1 MCATPLALVHISNLI
16 ENKPF
21 SGNNTFYK
29 QPNKNNKSMK
39 KITFLLSL
47 LLASA
52 GVTASAQDA
61 RSWVKLSADANLAN
75 AVTDLSKLT
84 DGGTYAFYNVNQSK
98 YITIN
103 NFDNLHFGR
112 AASLT
117 TSNAESGLAVFKF
130 HITKDGEK
138 TTYTFETAIGG
149 QYMPA
154 AADNNNKGGATATST
169 PASFVIQNH
178 TTESS
183 NPTVKNDGQ
192 FVIKNESDN
201 LSFDMGGDD
210 TNQFCGWQGKGD
222 NCWYKI
228 VPVEVSTTKAY
239 SVPYVTTDNAGGT
252 VAFMSGRRTLTEGET
267 FATITPE
274 ILPYYY
280 SFSSD
285 QTNYVVSEDNCKFT
299 YKLKKTEDF
308 PVEFSTDN
316 NKVWYTLKTRN
327 SDGNYLVRQADNII
341 RSGGN
346 SGVSKYDATCI
357 TSLDLLDGGLW
368 AFVEDGLA
376 VKLLNKQNGKYL
388 RVNGANNQANFNGNA
403 SKFYIQKITPKGG
416 FTANFSLQYAATSF
430 LGDHSTYNGTPL
442 LATYND
448 AAANVDNGSA
458 FIAEKIDLNSNAN
471 FLALAKDAV
480 TAEITAATANEDSSD
495 ELVSQTADAL
505 STGKTAVASA
515 TSYDAVVAA
524 RAAAF
529 NYPANVDANA
539 YYQIIAPSVV
549 DNGKNNG
556 KGKGYI
562 SSESM
567 VVNKNGVLEAGAK
580 DSRIIRRTKVSDA
593 LVPQMWQLVANADG
607 SYKIKNA
614 NTNCCIG
621 QIVQNATAVQM
632 PISNEGAGNYVITK
646 GKAANKF
653 LLKDGSNLLNAYGGD
668 NNTIIANYND
678 ANDNGSNWVIK
689 KVTTVPVSIT
699 DAKYATVAFPFATKV
714 ATAGVKA
721 YYATGAADGMIT
733 LVEYPEGII
742 PANQGAL
749 LYNEAGATTANLTVE
764 ATDKTVEG
772 NILMPATAKRAGFD
786 ANATYVLAK
795 NAAGEAAFLKNGL
808 AVVPANKAYVATENI
823 PAGSSSNVLNFNFG
837 QVTGINGVVAAD
849 KAGVQYFDLQGRRV
863 LYPAHGIFVTNT
875 GKKVFVK

>member
-1 MCATPLALVHISNLI
+1 
-16 ENKPF
+16 
-21 SGNNTFYK
+21 
-29 QPNKNNKSMK
+29 MK
-39 KITFLLSL
+39 KFTFLLSL
-47 LLASA
+47 LLASS

-61 RSWVKLSADANLAN
+61 RSWVKLSADANLEN

-84 DGGTYAFYNVNQSK
+84 DGGTYAFYSVGQSK
-98 YITIN
+98 YITID

-117 TSNAESGLAVFKF
+117 ASNAESGLAVFKF
-130 HITKDGEK
+130 HITKEGDK

-178 TTESS
+178 TTEA
-183 NPTVKNDGQ
+183 NPTTKTDGQ
-192 FVIKNESDN
+192 FVIKNESGN

-210 TNQFCGWQGKGD
+210 TNQFCGWEGKGA

-228 VPVEVSTTKAY
+228 VPVEISTTKAY
-239 SVPYVTTDNAGGT
+239 SVPYVTTDNAGNT
-252 VAFMSGRRTLTEGET
+252 VTYLSGRKTLTEGET
-267 FATITPE
+267 FATPIV
-274 ILPYYY
+274 PYYY
-280 SFSSD
+280 SISSD
-285 QTNYVVSEDNCKFT
+285 QTNYVVGTDNCKFT
-299 YKLKKTEDF
+299 YKLRKTEEA

-346 SGVSKYDATCI
+346 DGKSKYDATCI
-357 TSLDLLDGGLW
+357 TSLDLLEGGLW
-368 AFVEDGLA
+368 AFVEDGVA

-388 RVNGANNQANFNGNA
+388 RVNGENDQANFNGDA
-403 SKFYIQKITPKGG
+403 SKFYFQKITPKDG
-416 FTANFSLQYAATSF
+416 FTADFSLQYAATSF

-442 LATYND
+442 LATYKN
-448 AAANVDNGSA
+448 AEANVDNGSA
-458 FIAEKIDLNSNAN
+458 FIAKKIDLNSDAD
-471 FLALAKDAV
+471 FLALAKNVV

-539 YYQIIAPSVV
+539 YYQIIAQNVV
-549 DNGKNNG
+549 GQEDGKA
-556 KGKGYI
+556 YI

-567 VVNKNGVLEAGAK
+567 AVNKNGVLEAGANG
-580 DSRIIRRTKVSDA
+580 SHIIRRTTASGT

-621 QIVQNATAVQM
+621 QIVSNGTGVEM
-632 PISNEGAGNYVITK
+632 PINNNGAGDYVITK
-646 GKAANKF
+646 GQAANKF
-653 LLKDGSNLLNAYGGD
+653 ILKNGSHMLNAFQGD
-668 NNTIIANYND
+668 ANTIIADYNGNHSGD
-678 ANDNGSNWVIK
+678 AGSNWVFK

-749 LYNEAGATTANLTVE
+749 LYNEAGATTANLEIVTTE
-764 ATDKTVEG
+764 KTVEG
-772 NILMPATAKRAGFD
+772 NKLMPATAKRSGFA
-786 ANATYVLAK
+786 ANETYVLAK
-795 NAAGEAAFLKNGL
+795 NSANEAAFLKNGL
-808 AVVPANKAYVATENI
+808 TVVPANKAYVDAETI
-823 PAGSSSNVLNFNFG
+823 PADNNGSNVLNFNFG

>member
-1 MCATPLALVHISNLI
+1 
-16 ENKPF
+16 
-21 SGNNTFYK
+21 
-29 QPNKNNKSMK
+29 MK
-39 KITFLLSL
+39 KFTFLLSL
-47 LLASA
+47 LLASS

-75 AVTDLSKLT
+75 AVTDLSTLT
-84 DGGTYAFYNVNQSK
+84 DGGTYAFYNVNNSK
-98 YITIN
+98 YITID

-117 TSNAESGLAVFKF
+117 ASNAESGLAVFKF
-130 HITKDGEK
+130 HITKDGEN

-154 AADNNNKGGATATST
+154 AADNNGAGGATATST

-178 TTESS
+178 TTDA
-183 NPTVKNDGQ
+183 NPTTKTDGQ
-192 FVIKNESDN
+192 FVIKNENGN
-201 LSFDMGGDD
+201 LSFDMGGND
-210 TNQFCGWQGKGD
+210 TNQFCGWQGTGA

-239 SVPYVTTDNAGGT
+239 SVPYVTTDNEGNT
-252 VAFMSGRRTLTEGET
+252 FTPLSGRRTLTEGET
-267 FATITPE
+267 FATPMV
-274 ILPYYY
+274 PYYY
-280 SFSSD
+280 SLSAD
-285 QTNYVVSEDNCKFT
+285 QTNYVVSADNCKFT
-299 YKLKKTEDF
+299 YKVSKTGDA
-308 PVEFSTDN
+308 PVELSTDN

-341 RSGGN
+341 RSGGM
-346 SGVSKYDATCI
+346 SGLSKYDATCI

-368 AFVEDGLA
+368 AFVEDGVA

-388 RVNGANNQANFNGNA
+388 RVNGEGNQANFNGEA
-403 SKFYIQKITPKGG
+403 SKFYFQKITPKDG
-416 FTANFSLQYAATSF
+416 FTADFSLQYAATSF
-430 LGDHSTYNGTPL
+430 LGDHSTYQGTPL
-442 LATYND
+442 LATYNN
-448 AAANVDNGSA
+448 AEAYKDNGSA
-458 FIAEKIDLNSNAN
+458 FIAKKIDLNSTE
-471 FLALAKDAV
+471 FITLAKEAV
-480 TAEITAATANEDSSD
+480 TAEIDAATASD
-495 ELVSQTADAL
+495 ESNGEIVTQTADAL
-505 STGKTAVASA
+505 STAKTAVASA
-515 TSYDAVVAA
+515 TSYDAIVTAHA
-524 RAAAF
+524 NAF
-529 NYPANVDANA
+529 KYPANIDANA
-539 YYQIIAPSVV
+539 YYQIISQSM
-549 DNGKNNG
+549 NN
-556 KGKGYI
+556 KGVRINKANI
-562 SSESM
+562 SSENM
-567 VVNKNGVLEAGAK
+567 VVNKNGVLEDGEK
-580 DSRIIRRTKVSDA
+580 GSRIIRRTTASDA

-621 QIVQNATAVQM
+621 QIVSNGTAVEM
-632 PISNEGAGNYVITK
+632 PISNDGAGNYVITK

-668 NNTIIANYND
+668 NNTVIANYND

-714 ATAGVKA
+714 ATDGVKA

-742 PANQGAL
+742 PANEGAL
-749 LYNEAGATTANLTVE
+749 LYNEAGATTANLDIVTTE
-764 ATDKTVEG
+764 KTVDG
-772 NILMPATAKRAGFD
+772 NKLMPATAKRSGFA
-786 ANATYVLAK
+786 ANETYVLAK
-795 NAAGEAAFLKNGL
+795 NSAEEAAFLKNGL
-808 AVVPANKAYVATENI
+808 TVVPANKAYIAAETI
-823 PAGSSSNVLNFNFG
+823 PADNNGSNVLNFNFG

>member
-1 MCATPLALVHISNLI
+1 
-16 ENKPF
+16 
-21 SGNNTFYK
+21 
-29 QPNKNNKSMK
+29 MK
-39 KITFLLSL
+39 KFTFLLSL
-47 LLASA
+47 LLAFV

-98 YITIN
+98 YITID

-117 TSNAESGLAVFKF
+117 ASNAESGLAVFKF
-130 HITKDGEK
+130 HITKNGEK

-154 AADNNNKGGATATST
+154 AADNNGKGGATATST

-178 TTESS
+178 TTETP
-183 NPTVKNDGQ
+183 NPTTKTDGQ
-192 FVIKNESDN
+192 FVIKNESGN

-210 TNQFCGWQGKGD
+210 TNQFCGWEGKGA

-228 VPVEVSTTKAY
+228 VPVQLSETNAY
-239 SVPYVTTDNAGGT
+239 SVPYVTTNDEGGT

-280 SFSSD
+280 SFSPD

-327 SDGNYLVRQADNII
+327 SNGNYLVRQADNII

-346 SGVSKYDATCI
+346 DGKSKYDATCI

-388 RVNGANNQANFNGNA
+388 RVNGANNQANFNGEA
-403 SKFYIQKITPKGG
+403 SKFYIQKITPAGG
-416 FTANFSLQYAATSF
+416 FTADFSLQYATTSF
-430 LGDHSTYNGTPL
+430 LGDHSTYKGTPL

-448 AAANVDNGSA
+448 AGAYKDNGSA

-480 TAEITAATANEDSSD
+480 TAEITAATANENSSD

-539 YYQIIAPSVV
+539 FYQIIAQNVPA
-549 DNGKNNG
+549 GKA
-556 KGKGYI
+556 YI

-567 VVNKNGVLEAGAK
+567 VVNKNGVLEAGA
-580 DSRIIRRTKVSDA
+580 DGSRIIRRTTPSDA
-593 LVPQMWQLVANADG
+593 LVPQLWQLVANADG

-621 QIVQNATAVQM
+621 QIVSNGTGVEM
-632 PISNEGAGNYVITK
+632 PISDTGAGDYVITK
-646 GKAANKF
+646 GLAANKF
-653 LLKDGSNLLNAYGGD
+653 ILKNGSHMLNAYQG
-668 NNTIIANYND
+668 NTNTIIADYNGNHSGD
-678 ANDNGSNWVIK
+678 TGSNWIIK

-764 ATDKTVEG
+764 AIDKTVEG
-772 NILMPATAKRAGFD
+772 NILMPTTAKRSGFT
-786 ANATYVLAK
+786 ANDTYVLAK
-795 NAAGEAAFLKNGL
+795 DAANEAAFLKNGL
-808 AVVPANKAYVATENI
+808 TVVPANKAYVATEKI

>member
-1 MCATPLALVHISNLI
+1 
-16 ENKPF
+16 
-21 SGNNTFYK
+21 
-29 QPNKNNKSMK
+29 MK
-39 KITFLLSL
+39 KFTFLLSL
-47 LLASA
+47 LLASS

-61 RSWVKLSADANLAN
+61 RSWTKLSADANLAN
-75 AVTDLSKLT
+75 AVTDLSTLT
-84 DGGTYAFYNVNQSK
+84 DGGTYAFYSVGQSK

-117 TSNAESGLAVFKF
+117 ASNAESGLAVFKF
-130 HITKDGEK
+130 HITKNGDK

-178 TTESS
+178 TTEA
-183 NPTVKNDGQ
+183 NPTTKTDGQ

-228 VPVEVSTTKAY
+228 VPVQLSETKAY
-239 SVPYVTTDNAGGT
+239 SVPYVTTDNAGNT
-252 VAFMSGRRTLTEGET
+252 VTYLSGRKTLTEGET
-267 FATITPE
+267 FATPIV
-274 ILPYYY
+274 PYYY
-280 SFSSD
+280 SISSD
-285 QTNYVVSEDNCKFT
+285 QTNYVVGTDNCKFT
-299 YKLKKTEDF
+299 YKLSKKGEA

-327 SDGNYLVRQADNII
+327 SEGNYLVRQADNII

-346 SGVSKYDATCI
+346 DGVSKYDATCI

-368 AFVEDGLA
+368 AFVEDGVA

-388 RVNGANNQANFNGNA
+388 RVNGAGSQADFNGDA
-403 SKFYIQKITPKGG
+403 SKFYFQKITPEGG
-416 FTANFSLQYAATSF
+416 FVADFSLQYAATSF
-430 LGDHSTYNGTPL
+430 LGDHSSYNNTPL
-442 LATYND
+442 LATYNN
-448 AAANVDNGSA
+448 AKANVDNGSA
-458 FIAEKIDLNSNAN
+458 FIAKKIDLNSDAD
-471 FLALAKDAV
+471 FIALAKKVV
-480 TAEITAATANEDSSD
+480 TAEIDAATASEDSSD
-495 ELVSQTADAL
+495 ELVAQTAAAL
-505 STGKTAVASA
+505 STAKTTVASA
-515 TSYDAVVAA
+515 TSYDAIVTA
-524 RAAAF
+524 RTAAF
-529 NYPANVDANA
+529 SYPANVDANA
-539 YYQIIAPSVV
+539 YYQIIAQSV
-549 DNGKNNG
+549 NGQGVRINKTN
-556 KGKGYI
+556 I

-567 VVNKNGVLEAGAK
+567 VVNKNGVLEAGERN
-580 DSRIIRRTKVSDA
+580 SRIIRRTTASDA

-621 QIVQNATAVQM
+621 QIQSNGTGVEM
-632 PISNEGAGNYVITK
+632 PISNEGAGDYVITK
-646 GKAANKF
+646 GLAVNKF
-653 LLKDGSNLLNAYGGD
+653 LLKNGSHMLNAYQGD
-668 NNTIIANYND
+668 ANTIIADYNGNNSGD
-678 ANDNGSNWVIK
+678 TGSNWVIK

-699 DAKYATVAFPFATKV
+699 NAKYATVAFPFATKV
-714 ATAGVKA
+714 TTNSVKA

-742 PANQGAL
+742 PANEGAL
-749 LYNEAGATTANLTVE
+749 LYNEAGATTANLEIVTTE
-764 ATDKTVEG
+764 KTVDG
-772 NILMPATAKRAGFD
+772 NKLMPATAKRSGFA
-786 ANATYVLAK
+786 ANETYVLAK
-795 NAAGEAAFLKNGL
+795 NSANEAAFLKNGL
-808 AVVPANKAYVATENI
+808 TVVPANKAYITAETI
-823 PAGSSSNVLNFNFG
+823 PADNNGSNVLNFNFG

>member
-1 MCATPLALVHISNLI
+1 
-16 ENKPF
+16 
-21 SGNNTFYK
+21 
-29 QPNKNNKSMK
+29 MK
-39 KITFLLSL
+39 KFTFLLSL
-47 LLASA
+47 LLAFV
-52 GVTASAQDA
+52 GVTASAQTS
-61 RSWVKLSADANLAN
+61 RSWKKLSADANLAN
-75 AVTDLSKLT
+75 AVTDLSTLKN
-84 DGGTYAFYNVNQSK
+84 GGTYAFYSVGQSK

-117 TSNAESGLAVFKF
+117 ASNAESGLAVFKF
-130 HITKDGEK
+130 HITKNGEN
-138 TTYTFETAIGG
+138 TTYTFETAIEG

-178 TTESS
+178 TTDA
-183 NPTVKNDGQ
+183 NPTTKKDGQ
-192 FVIKNESDN
+192 FVIKNESGN

-210 TNQFCGWQGKGD
+210 TNQFCGWEGKGA

-228 VPVEVSTTKAY
+228 VPVELSETKAY
-239 SVPYVTTDNAGGT
+239 SVPYVTTNDEGGI
-252 VAFMSGRRTLTEGET
+252 VASFSGRRTLTEGET

-274 ILPYYY
+274 IVSYYY
-280 SFSSD
+280 SFSPE

-299 YKLKKTEDF
+299 YKLRKEGNA

-316 NKVWYTLKTRN
+316 HKVWYTLKTRN
-327 SDGNYLVRQADNII
+327 SNGNYLVRQADNII

-346 SGVSKYDATCI
+346 DGKSKYDATCI

-368 AFVEDGLA
+368 AFVEDGVA

-388 RVNGANNQANFNGNA
+388 RVNGANNQANFNGEA
-403 SKFYIQKITPKGG
+403 SKFYIQKITPAGG
-416 FTANFSLQYAATSF
+416 FTADFSLQYAATSF
-430 LGDHSTYNGTPL
+430 LGDHSEYQGTPL

-448 AAANVDNGSA
+448 AGAYKDNGSA

-480 TAEITAATANEDSSD
+480 TAEITAATANENSSE

-505 STGKTAVASA
+505 STGKTTVASA
-515 TSYDAVVAA
+515 TSYDAIVAA
-524 RAAAF
+524 RTAAF

-539 YYQIIAPSVV
+539 YYQIIAQNVPT
-549 DNGKNNG
+549 GKA
-556 KGKGYI
+556 YI

-567 VVNKNGVLEAGAK
+567 VVNKNGVLEAGANG
-580 DSRIIRRTKVSDA
+580 SRTIRRTTASDA

-621 QIVQNATAVQM
+621 QIVSNGTGVEM
-632 PISNEGAGNYVITK
+632 PINNNGAGDYVMTK
-646 GKAANKF
+646 GLAANKF
-653 LLKDGSNLLNAYGGD
+653 ILKNGGHMLNAYQG
-668 NNTIIANYND
+668 NTNTIIADYNGNYSGD
-678 ANDNGSNWVIK
+678 TGSNWVFK

-714 ATAGVKA
+714 ITAGVKA

-733 LVEYPEGII
+733 LVEYPDGII

-772 NILMPATAKRAGFD
+772 NILMPTTAKRSGFT
-786 ANATYVLAK
+786 ANDTYVLAK

-808 AVVPANKAYVATENI
+808 TVVPANKAYVATENI

>member
-1 MCATPLALVHISNLI
+1 
-16 ENKPF
+16 
-21 SGNNTFYK
+21 
-29 QPNKNNKSMK
+29 MK
-39 KITFLLSL
+39 KFTFLLSL
-47 LLASA
+47 LLASS

-61 RSWVKLSADANLAN
+61 RSWAKLSADANLAN

-112 AASLT
+112 AASLAA
-117 TSNAESGLAVFKF
+117 SNAESGLAVFKF
-130 HITKDGEK
+130 HITKKGENI
-138 TTYTFETAIGG
+138 TYTFETAIGG

-154 AADNNNKGGATATST
+154 AADNNNNGGATATST

-178 TTESS
+178 TTEA
-183 NPTVKNDGQ
+183 NPTTKTDGQ
-192 FVIKNESDN
+192 FVIKNESGN

-210 TNQFCGWQGKGD
+210 TNQFCGWEGKGA

-228 VPVEVSTTKAY
+228 VPVEISTTKAY
-239 SVPYVTTDNAGGT
+239 SVPYVTTNNEGGT
-252 VAFMSGRRTLTEGET
+252 VAFMSGRKTLTEGET
-267 FATITPE
+267 FATPIV
-274 ILPYYY
+274 PYYY
-280 SFSSD
+280 SISSD
-285 QTNYVVSEDNCKFT
+285 QTNYVVGTDNCKFT
-299 YKLKKTEDF
+299 YKLSKTGEA

-327 SDGNYLVRQADNII
+327 SEGNYLVRQADNII

-346 SGVSKYDATCI
+346 DGVSKYDATCI

-368 AFVEDGLA
+368 AFVEDGVA

-388 RVNGANNQANFNGNA
+388 RVNGENNQANFNGDA
-403 SKFYIQKITPKGG
+403 SKFYFQKITPKDG
-416 FTANFSLQYAATSF
+416 FTADFSLQYAATSF
-430 LGDHSTYNGTPL
+430 LGDHSTYNNTPL
-442 LATYND
+442 LATYKN
-448 AAANVDNGSA
+448 AEAYKDNGSA
-458 FIAEKIDLNSNAN
+458 FIAKKIDLNSDAD
-471 FLALAKDAV
+471 FLALAKGIV
-480 TAEITAATANEDSSD
+480 TDELNAATASEDSGD
-495 ELVSQTADAL
+495 ELVAQTAAAL
-505 STGKTAVASA
+505 STAKTTVASA
-515 TSYDAVVAA
+515 TNYDAIVAA
-524 RAAAF
+524 RTAAIS
-529 NYPANVDANA
+529 YPANVDANA
-539 YYQIIAPSVV
+539 YYQIIAQSV
-549 DNGKNNG
+549 NGQGVRINKTN
-556 KGKGYI
+556 I

-567 VVNKNGVLEAGAK
+567 VVNKNGVLEAGERN
-580 DSRIIRRTKVSDA
+580 SRIIRRTTASDA

-621 QIVQNATAVQM
+621 QIQSNGTGVEM
-632 PISNEGAGNYVITK
+632 PISNEGAGDYVITK
-646 GKAANKF
+646 GLAVNKF
-653 LLKDGSNLLNAYGGD
+653 LLKNGSHMLNAYQGD
-668 NNTIIANYND
+668 ANTIIADYNGNHTGD
-678 ANDNGSNWVIK
+678 TGSNWVIK

-772 NILMPATAKRAGFD
+772 NKLMPATAKRSGFA
-786 ANATYVLAK
+786 ANETYVLAK
-795 NAAGEAAFLKNGL
+795 NSANEAAFLKNGL
-808 AVVPANKAYVATENI
+808 TVVPANKAYIAAETI
-823 PAGSSSNVLNFNFG
+823 PADNNGSNVLNFNFG

>member
-1 MCATPLALVHISNLI
+1 
-16 ENKPF
+16 
-21 SGNNTFYK
+21 
-29 QPNKNNKSMK
+29 MK
-39 KITFLLSL
+39 KFTFLLSL
-47 LLASA
+47 LLASS

-61 RSWVKLSADANLAN
+61 RSWAKLSANADLTN

-84 DGGTYAFYNVNQSK
+84 DGGTYAFYSVGQSK
-98 YITIN
+98 YITID

-117 TSNAESGLAVFKF
+117 ASNAESGLAVFKF
-130 HITKDGEK
+130 HITKDGDK

-178 TTESS
+178 TTEA
-183 NPTVKNDGQ
+183 NPTTKTDGQ
-192 FVIKNESDN
+192 FVIKNESGN

-228 VPVEVSTTKAY
+228 VPVEISTTKAY
-239 SVPYVTTDNAGGT
+239 SVPYVTTDNAGNT
-252 VAFMSGRRTLTEGET
+252 VTYLSGRKTLTEGET
-267 FATITPE
+267 FATPIV
-274 ILPYYY
+274 PYYY
-280 SFSSD
+280 SISSD
-285 QTNYVVSEDNCKFT
+285 QTNYVVGTDNCKFT
-299 YKLKKTEDF
+299 YKLSKTGEA

-346 SGVSKYDATCI
+346 DGVSKYDATCI

-368 AFVEDGLA
+368 AFVEDGVA

-388 RVNGANNQANFNGNA
+388 RVNGENNQANFNGDA
-403 SKFYIQKITPKGG
+403 SKFYFQKITPKDG
-416 FTANFSLQYAATSF
+416 FTADFSLQYAATSF
-430 LGDHSTYNGTPL
+430 LGDHSTYNNTPL
-442 LATYND
+442 LATYKN
-448 AAANVDNGSA
+448 AEAYKDNGSA
-458 FIAEKIDLNSNAN
+458 FIAKKIDLNSDAD
-471 FLALAKDAV
+471 FLALAKGIV
-480 TAEITAATANEDSSD
+480 TDELNAATASEDSGD
-495 ELVSQTADAL
+495 ELVAQTAAAL
-505 STGKTAVASA
+505 STAKTAVASA
-515 TSYDAVVAA
+515 TNYDAIVAA
-524 RAAAF
+524 RTAAIS
-529 NYPANVDANA
+529 YPANVDANA
-539 YYQIIAPSVV
+539 YYQIIAQNVPT
-549 DNGKNNG
+549 GKA
-556 KGKGYI
+556 YI

-567 VVNKNGVLEAGAK
+567 VVNKNGVLEAGER
-580 DSRIIRRTKVSDA
+580 DSRIIRRATASDA
-593 LVPQMWQLVANADG
+593 RVPQMWQLVANADG

-621 QIVQNATAVQM
+621 QIVSNGTGVEM
-632 PISNEGAGNYVITK
+632 PISNDGAGNYVIAK
-646 GKAANKF
+646 GLAANKF
-653 LLKDGSNLLNAYGGD
+653 ILKNGSHMLNAFQG
-668 NNTIIANYND
+668 NTNTIIADYNGNHSD
-678 ANDNGSNWVIK
+678 DTGSNWVFK

-772 NILMPATAKRAGFD
+772 NKLMPATAKRSGFA
-786 ANATYVLAK
+786 ANETYVLAK
-795 NAAGEAAFLKNGL
+795 NSANEAAFLKNGL
-808 AVVPANKAYVATENI
+808 TVVPANKAYVATENI

>member
-1 MCATPLALVHISNLI
+1 
-16 ENKPF
+16 
-21 SGNNTFYK
+21 
-29 QPNKNNKSMK
+29 MK
-39 KITFLLSL
+39 KFTFLLSL
-47 LLASA
+47 LLAFV

-61 RSWVKLSADANLAN
+61 RSWAKLSADANLAN
-75 AVTDLSKLT
+75 AVTDLSTLK
-84 DGGTYAFYNVNQSK
+84 DGGTYAFYSVGQSK

-117 TSNAESGLAVFKF
+117 ASNAESGLAVFKF
-130 HITKDGEK
+130 HITKNGDK

-178 TTESS
+178 TTEA
-183 NPTVKNDGQ
+183 NPTTKTDGQ

-228 VPVEVSTTKAY
+228 VPVQLSETKAY
-239 SVPYVTTDNAGGT
+239 SVPYVTTDNAGNT
-252 VAFMSGRRTLTEGET
+252 VTYLSGRKTLTEGET
-267 FATITPE
+267 FATPIV
-274 ILPYYY
+274 PYYY
-280 SFSSD
+280 SISSD
-285 QTNYVVSEDNCKFT
+285 QTNYVVGTDNCKFT
-299 YKLKKTEDF
+299 YKLSKTGEA

-346 SGVSKYDATCI
+346 DGVSKYDATCI

-368 AFVEDGLA
+368 AFVEDGVA

-388 RVNGANNQANFNGNA
+388 RVNGENNQANFNGAA
-403 SKFYIQKITPKGG
+403 SKFYIQKITPAGG
-416 FTANFSLQYAATSF
+416 FTADFSLQYAATSF
-430 LGDHSTYNGTPL
+430 LGDHSTYEGTPL
-442 LATYND
+442 LATYKDNG
-448 AAANVDNGSA
+448 AYKDNGSA
-458 FIAEKIDLNSNAN
+458 FIAKKIDLNSDAD
-471 FLALAKDAV
+471 FIALAKKVV
-480 TAEITAATANEDSSD
+480 TAEIDAATASEDSSD
-495 ELVSQTADAL
+495 ELVAQTAAAL
-505 STGKTAVASA
+505 STAKTTVASA
-515 TSYDAVVAA
+515 TSYDAIVTA
-524 RAAAF
+524 RTAAF
-529 NYPANVDANA
+529 SYPANVDANA
-539 YYQIIAPSVV
+539 YYQIIAQSV
-549 DNGKNNG
+549 NGQGVRINKTN
-556 KGKGYI
+556 I

-567 VVNKNGVLEAGAK
+567 VVNKNGVLEAGERN
-580 DSRIIRRTKVSDA
+580 SRIIRRTTASDA

-621 QIVQNATAVQM
+621 QIQSNGTGVEM
-632 PISNEGAGNYVITK
+632 PISNEGAGDYVITK
-646 GKAANKF
+646 GLAVNKF
-653 LLKDGSNLLNAYGGD
+653 LLKNGSHMLNAYQGD
-668 NNTIIANYND
+668 ANTIIADYNGNNSGD
-678 ANDNGSNWVIK
+678 TGSNWVIK

-772 NILMPATAKRAGFD
+772 NKLMPATAKRSGFA
-786 ANATYVLAK
+786 ANETYVLAK
-795 NAAGEAAFLKNGL
+795 NSANEAAFLKNGL
-808 AVVPANKAYVATENI
+808 TVIPANKAYIAAETI
-823 PAGSSSNVLNFNFG
+823 PADNNGSNVLNFNFG

>member
-1 MCATPLALVHISNLI
+1 
-16 ENKPF
+16 
-21 SGNNTFYK
+21 
-29 QPNKNNKSMK
+29 MK
-39 KITFLLSL
+39 KFTFLLSL
-47 LLASA
+47 LLASS

-61 RSWVKLSADANLAN
+61 RSWAKLSADANLAN
-75 AVTDLSKLT
+75 AVTDLSTLT
-84 DGGTYAFYNVNQSK
+84 DGGTYAFYSVGQSK

-117 TSNAESGLAVFKF
+117 ASNAESGLAVFKF
-130 HITKDGEK
+130 HITKKGDK

-154 AADNNNKGGATATST
+154 AADNNGAGGATATGT
-169 PASFVIQNH
+169 AASFVILNH
-178 TTESS
+178 TINEQK
-183 NPTVKNDGQ
+183 PTTKTDGQ
-192 FVIKNESDN
+192 FVIANED
-201 LSFDMGGDD
+201 LSKAFDMGGDD
-210 TNQFCGWQGKGD
+210 TNQFCGWDGKGS

-228 VPVEVSTTKAY
+228 VPVTVSETKAY
-239 SVPYVTTDNAGGT
+239 SVPYVTTNDEGNT
-252 VAFMSGRRTLTEGET
+252 VASLSGRRTLTEGET
-267 FATITPE
+267 FATLTSGIM
-274 ILPYYY
+274 PYYY
-280 SFSSD
+280 SLTAE
-285 QTNYVVSEDNCKFT
+285 QTNYVVSADNCKFT
-299 YKLKKTEDF
+299 YKLNKEGEA

-341 RSGGN
+341 RSGGGSG

-368 AFVEDGLA
+368 AFVEDGVA

-388 RVNGANNQANFNGNA
+388 RVNGENNQANFNGEA
-403 SKFYIQKITPKGG
+403 SKFYFQKITPKGG
-416 FTANFSLQYAATSF
+416 FTADFSLQYAATSF
-430 LGDHSTYNGTPL
+430 LGDHSTYKGTPL
-442 LATYND
+442 LATYKND
-448 AAANVDNGSA
+448 EACKDDGSA
-458 FIAEKIDLNSNAN
+458 FIAKKIDLNSDAD

-480 TAEITAATANEDSSD
+480 TAEIDAATANGDSGD
-495 ELVSQTADAL
+495 ELVAQTAAAL
-505 STGKTAVASA
+505 STAKTTVASA
-515 TSYDAVVAA
+515 TNYDAIVAA
-524 RAAAF
+524 HTAAIS
-529 NYPANVDANA
+529 YPGNVDANA
-539 YYQIIAPSVV
+539 YYQIIAQNVPT
-549 DNGKNNG
+549 GKA
-556 KGKGYI
+556 YI

-567 VVNKNGVLEAGAK
+567 VVNKNGALEAGAAG
-580 DSRIIRRTKVSDA
+580 SRIIRRTQASDA
-593 LVPQMWQLVANADG
+593 LIPQMWQLVANADG

-621 QIVQNATAVQM
+621 QVVSNGTGVEM
-632 PISNEGAGNYVITK
+632 PINNNGAGDYVITK
-646 GKAANKF
+646 GRAANNF
-653 LLKDGSNLLNAYGGD
+653 ILKNGSHMLNAFQGD
-668 NNTIIANYND
+668 HNTIIADYNGNNSGD
-678 ANDNGSNWVIK
+678 TGSNWVIK

-714 ATAGVKA
+714 ATADVKA

-772 NILMPATAKRAGFD
+772 NKLMPATAKRSGFA
-786 ANATYVLAK
+786 ANETYVLAK
-795 NAAGEAAFLKNGL
+795 NSVNEAAFLKNGL
-808 AVVPANKAYVATENI
+808 TVIPANKAYIAAETI
-823 PAGSSSNVLNFNFG
+823 PADNNGSNVLNFNFG

>member
-1 MCATPLALVHISNLI
+1 
-16 ENKPF
+16 
-21 SGNNTFYK
+21 
-29 QPNKNNKSMK
+29 MK
-39 KITFLLSL
+39 KFTFLLSL
-47 LLASA
+47 LLASS

-75 AVTDLSKLT
+75 AVTDLSTLT
-84 DGGTYAFYNVNQSK
+84 DGGTYAFYSVGQSK
-98 YITIN
+98 YITID

-117 TSNAESGLAVFKF
+117 ASNAESGLAVFKF
-130 HITKDGEK
+130 HITKEGDK

-178 TTESS
+178 TTEA
-183 NPTVKNDGQ
+183 NPTTKTDGQ
-192 FVIKNESDN
+192 FVIKNESGN

-210 TNQFCGWQGKGD
+210 TNQFCGWEGKGA

-228 VPVEVSTTKAY
+228 VPVEISTTKAY
-239 SVPYVTTDNAGGT
+239 SVPYVTTDNAGNT
-252 VAFMSGRRTLTEGET
+252 VTYLSGRKTLTEGET
-267 FATITPE
+267 FATPIV
-274 ILPYYY
+274 PYYY
-280 SFSSD
+280 SISSD
-285 QTNYVVSEDNCKFT
+285 QTNYVVGTDNCKFT
-299 YKLKKTEDF
+299 YKLSKTEEA

-327 SDGNYLVRQADNII
+327 SEGNYLVRQADNII

-346 SGVSKYDATCI
+346 DGVSKYDATCI

-368 AFVEDGLA
+368 AFVEDGVA

-388 RVNGANNQANFNGNA
+388 RVNGENNQANFNGEA
-403 SKFYIQKITPKGG
+403 SKFYIQKITPKDG
-416 FTANFSLQYAATSF
+416 FTADFSLQYAATSF

-442 LATYND
+442 LATYKN
-448 AAANVDNGSA
+448 AEANVDNGSA
-458 FIAEKIDLNSNAN
+458 FIAEKIDLNSDAD
-471 FLALAKDAV
+471 FLALAKGIV
-480 TAEITAATANEDSSD
+480 TDELNAATANDASSE

-515 TSYDAVVAA
+515 TNYDAIVAA
-524 RAAAF
+524 RTAAIS
-529 NYPANVDANA
+529 YPANVDANA
-539 YYQIIAPSVV
+539 YYQIIAQNVV
-549 DNGKNNG
+549 GREDGKA
-556 KGKGYI
+556 YI

-567 VVNKNGVLEAGAK
+567 AVNKNGVLEAGANG
-580 DSRIIRRTKVSDA
+580 SRIIRRTTASGA

-621 QIVQNATAVQM
+621 QIVSNGTGVEM
-632 PISNEGAGNYVITK
+632 PPINNNGAGDYVITK
-646 GKAANKF
+646 GLAVNNF
-653 LLKDGSNLLNAYGGD
+653 ILKNGSHMLNAYQG
-668 NNTIIANYND
+668 NANTIIADYAGNHTGD
-678 ANDNGSNWVIK
+678 TGSNWVIK

-772 NILMPATAKRAGFD
+772 NKLMPATAKRSGFA
-786 ANATYVLAK
+786 ANETYVLAK
-795 NAAGEAAFLKNGL
+795 NSANEAAFLKNGL
-808 AVVPANKAYVATENI
+808 TVVPANKAYVATENI

>member
-1 MCATPLALVHISNLI
+1 
-16 ENKPF
+16 
-21 SGNNTFYK
+21 
-29 QPNKNNKSMK
+29 MK
-39 KITFLLSL
+39 KFTFLLSL
-47 LLASA
+47 LLASS

-75 AVTDLSKLT
+75 AVTDLSTLT
-84 DGGTYAFYNVNQSK
+84 DGGTYAFYNVNNSK
-98 YITIN
+98 YITID

-117 TSNAESGLAVFKF
+117 ASNAESGLAVFKF
-130 HITKDGEK
+130 HITKNGDK

-178 TTESS
+178 TTDA
-183 NPTVKNDGQ
+183 NPTTKNDGQ
-192 FVIKNESDN
+192 FVIKNENGN

-210 TNQFCGWQGKGD
+210 TNQFCGWEGKGA

-228 VPVEVSTTKAY
+228 VPVEISTTKAY
-239 SVPYVTTDNAGGT
+239 SVPYVTTNDEGST

-267 FATITPE
+267 FATIMPE

-280 SFSSD
+280 SCTPG
-285 QTNYVVSEDNCKFT
+285 QTNYVVSADNCKFT
-299 YKLKKTEDF
+299 YKLSKTEEA

-341 RSGGN
+341 RSGGM

-368 AFVEDGLA
+368 AFVEDGVA

-388 RVNGANNQANFNGNA
+388 RVNGENNQANFNGEA
-403 SKFYIQKITPKGG
+403 SKFYFQKITPKDG
-416 FTANFSLQYAATSF
+416 FTADFSLQYAATSF
-430 LGDHSTYNGTPL
+430 LGDHSTYQGTPL
-442 LATYND
+442 LATYDN
-448 AAANVDNGSA
+448 AEAYKDNGSA
-458 FIAEKIDLNSNAN
+458 FIAKKIDLNSDAD
-471 FLALAKDAV
+471 FIALAKKVV
-480 TAEITAATANEDSSD
+480 TAEIDAATASEDSSD
-495 ELVSQTADAL
+495 ELVAQTAAAL
-505 STGKTAVASA
+505 STAKTTVASA
-515 TSYDAVVAA
+515 TSYDAIVTA
-524 RAAAF
+524 RTAAF
-529 NYPANVDANA
+529 SYPANVDANA
-539 YYQIIAPSVV
+539 YYQIIAQSV
-549 DNGKNNG
+549 NGQGVRINKTN
-556 KGKGYI
+556 I

-567 VVNKNGVLEAGAK
+567 VVNKNGVLEAGERN
-580 DSRIIRRTKVSDA
+580 SRIIRRTTASDA

-621 QIVQNATAVQM
+621 QIQSNGTGVEM
-632 PISNEGAGNYVITK
+632 PISNEGAGDYVITK
-646 GKAANKF
+646 GLAVNKF
-653 LLKDGSNLLNAYGGD
+653 LLKNGSHMLNAYQGD
-668 NNTIIANYND
+668 ANTIIADYNGNNSGD
-678 ANDNGSNWVIK
+678 TGSNWVIK

-699 DAKYATVAFPFATKV
+699 NAKYATVAFPFATKV
-714 ATAGVKA
+714 TTNSVKA

-742 PANQGAL
+742 PANEGAL
-749 LYNEAGATTANLTVE
+749 LYNEAGATTANLEIVTTE
-764 ATDKTVEG
+764 KTVDG
-772 NILMPATAKRAGFD
+772 NKLMPATAKRSGFA
-786 ANATYVLAK
+786 ANETYVLAK
-795 NAAGEAAFLKNGL
+795 NSANEAAFLKNGL
-808 AVVPANKAYVATENI
+808 TVVPANKAYITAETI
-823 PAGSSSNVLNFNFG
+823 PADNNGSNVLNFNFG

>member
-1 MCATPLALVHISNLI
+1 
-16 ENKPF
+16 
-21 SGNNTFYK
+21 
-29 QPNKNNKSMK
+29 MK
-39 KITFLLSL
+39 KFTFLLSL
-47 LLASA
+47 LLASS

-61 RSWVKLSADANLAN
+61 RSWAKLSANADLTN

-84 DGGTYAFYNVNQSK
+84 DGGTYAFYSVGQSK
-98 YITIN
+98 YITID

-117 TSNAESGLAVFKF
+117 ASNAESGLAVFKF
-130 HITKDGEK
+130 HITKDGDK

-178 TTESS
+178 TTEA
-183 NPTVKNDGQ
+183 NPTTKTDGQ
-192 FVIKNESDN
+192 FVIKNESGN

-210 TNQFCGWQGKGD
+210 TNQFCGWEGKGA

-228 VPVEVSTTKAY
+228 VPVEISTTKAY
-239 SVPYVTTDNAGGT
+239 SVPYVTTDNAGNT
-252 VAFMSGRRTLTEGET
+252 VTYLSGRKTLTEGET
-267 FATITPE
+267 FATPIV
-274 ILPYYY
+274 PYYY
-280 SFSSD
+280 SISSD
-285 QTNYVVSEDNCKFT
+285 QTNYVVGTDNCKFT
-299 YKLKKTEDF
+299 YKLSKTGEA

-327 SDGNYLVRQADNII
+327 SEGNYLVRQADNII

-346 SGVSKYDATCI
+346 DGVSKYDATCI

-368 AFVEDGLA
+368 AFVEDGVA

-388 RVNGANNQANFNGNA
+388 RVNGENNQANFNGDA
-403 SKFYIQKITPKGG
+403 SKFYFQKITPKDG
-416 FTANFSLQYAATSF
+416 FTADFSLQYAATSF
-430 LGDHSTYNGTPL
+430 LGDHSTYYGTPL
-442 LATYND
+442 LATYKN
-448 AAANVDNGSA
+448 AEANVDNGSA
-458 FIAEKIDLNSNAN
+458 FIAKKIDLNSDAD
-471 FLALAKDAV
+471 FLALAKGIV
-480 TAEITAATANEDSSD
+480 TDELNAATASEDSGD
-495 ELVSQTADAL
+495 ELVAQTAAAL
-505 STGKTAVASA
+505 STAKTTVASA
-515 TSYDAVVAA
+515 TNYDAIVAA
-524 RAAAF
+524 RTAAIS
-529 NYPANVDANA
+529 YPANVDANA
-539 YYQIIAPSVV
+539 YYQIIAQSV
-549 DNGKNNG
+549 NGQGVRINKTN
-556 KGKGYI
+556 I

-567 VVNKNGVLEAGAK
+567 VVNKNGVLEAGERN
-580 DSRIIRRTKVSDA
+580 SRIIRRTTASDA

-621 QIVQNATAVQM
+621 QIQSNGTGVEM
-632 PISNEGAGNYVITK
+632 PISNEGAGDYVITK
-646 GKAANKF
+646 GLAVNKF
-653 LLKDGSNLLNAYGGD
+653 LLKNGSHMLNAYQGD
-668 NNTIIANYND
+668 ANTIIADYNGNHSGD
-678 ANDNGSNWVIK
+678 TGSNWVIK

-714 ATAGVKA
+714 TTNSVKA

-742 PANQGAL
+742 PANEGAL
-749 LYNEAGATTANLTVE
+749 LYNEAGATTANLEIVTTE
-764 ATDKTVEG
+764 KTVDG
-772 NILMPATAKRAGFD
+772 NKLMPATAKRSGFA
-786 ANATYVLAK
+786 ANETYVLAK
-795 NAAGEAAFLKNGL
+795 NSANEAAFLKNGL
-808 AVVPANKAYVATENI
+808 TVVPANKAYVATENI
-823 PAGSSSNVLNFNFG
+823 PAGSGSNVLNFNFG

>member
-1 MCATPLALVHISNLI
+1 
-16 ENKPF
+16 
-21 SGNNTFYK
+21 
-29 QPNKNNKSMK
+29 MK
-39 KITFLLSL
+39 KFTFLLSL
-47 LLASA
+47 LLAFV
-52 GVTASAQDA
+52 GVTASAQEA
-61 RSWVKLSADANLAN
+61 RSWAKLSADADLTN
-75 AVTDLSKLT
+75 AVTDLSTLKN
-84 DGGTYAFYNVNQSK
+84 GGTYAFYSVGQSK

-117 TSNAESGLAVFKF
+117 ASNAESGLAVFKF
-130 HITKDGEK
+130 HITKNGEN
-138 TTYTFETAIGG
+138 TTYTFETAIEG
-149 QYMPA
+149 QYMSA
-154 AADNNNKGGATATST
+154 AADNNGKGGATATST

-178 TTESS
+178 TTDA
-183 NPTVKNDGQ
+183 NPTIKTDGQ
-192 FVIKNESDN
+192 FVIKNESGN

-210 TNQFCGWQGKGD
+210 TNQFCGWEGKGA

-228 VPVEVSTTKAY
+228 VPVELSETKAY
-239 SVPYVTTDNAGGT
+239 SVPYVTTNDEGGI
-252 VAFMSGRRTLTEGET
+252 VASFSGRRTLTEKET

-274 ILPYYY
+274 IVSYYY
-280 SFSSD
+280 SFSPE

-299 YKLKKTEDF
+299 YKLSKKGNA

-316 NKVWYTLKTRN
+316 HKVWYTLKTRN
-327 SDGNYLVRQADNII
+327 SNGNYLVRQADNII

-346 SGVSKYDATCI
+346 DGKSKYDATCI

-368 AFVEDGLA
+368 AFVEDGVA

-388 RVNGANNQANFNGNA
+388 RVNGANNQANFNGEA
-403 SKFYIQKITPKGG
+403 SKFYIQKITPAGG
-416 FTANFSLQYAATSF
+416 FTADFSLQYAATSF
-430 LGDHSTYNGTPL
+430 LGDHSEYQGTPL

-448 AAANVDNGSA
+448 AGAYKDNGSA

-480 TAEITAATANEDSSD
+480 TAEITAATANENSSE

-515 TSYDAVVAA
+515 TSYDAIVAA
-524 RAAAF
+524 RTAAF

-539 YYQIIAPSVV
+539 YYQIIAQNVPT
-549 DNGKNNG
+549 GKA
-556 KGKGYI
+556 YI

-567 VVNKNGVLEAGAK
+567 VVNKNGVLEAGANG
-580 DSRIIRRTKVSDA
+580 SRIIRRATASDA

-621 QIVQNATAVQM
+621 QIVSNGTGVEM
-632 PISNEGAGNYVITK
+632 PINNNGAGDYVMTK
-646 GKAANKF
+646 GLAANKF
-653 LLKDGSNLLNAYGGD
+653 ILKNGGHMLNAYQG
-668 NNTIIANYND
+668 NTNTIIADYNGNHSGD
-678 ANDNGSNWVIK
+678 TGSNWVFK

-714 ATAGVKA
+714 ATADVKA

-733 LVEYPEGII
+733 LVEYPDGII

-749 LYNEAGATTANLTVE
+749 LYNEAGATTANLTIE

-772 NILMPATAKRAGFD
+772 NILMPTTAKRSGFT
-786 ANATYVLAK
+786 ANDTYVLAK

-808 AVVPANKAYVATENI
+808 TVVPANKAYVATENI

>member
-1 MCATPLALVHISNLI
+1 
-16 ENKPF
+16 
-21 SGNNTFYK
+21 
-29 QPNKNNKSMK
+29 MK

-47 LLASA
+47 LLASS

-75 AVTDLSKLT
+75 AVTDLSTLT
-84 DGGTYAFYNVNQSK
+84 DGGTYAFYNVNNSK
-98 YITIN
+98 YITID

-117 TSNAESGLAVFKF
+117 ASNAESGLAVFRF
-130 HITKDGEK
+130 HITKNGEN

-154 AADNNNKGGATATST
+154 AANNNNSGGATATST

-178 TTESS
+178 TTDA
-183 NPTVKNDGQ
+183 NPTTKTDGQ
-192 FVIKNESDN
+192 FVIKNENGN

-210 TNQFCGWQGKGD
+210 TNQFCGWEGKGA

-228 VPVEVSTTKAY
+228 VPVEISTTKAY
-239 SVPYVTTDNAGGT
+239 SVPYVTTDNAGNT
-252 VAFMSGRRTLTEGET
+252 VTYLSGRRTLTEGET
-267 FATITPE
+267 FATPMV
-274 ILPYYY
+274 PYYY
-280 SFSSD
+280 SLSAD
-285 QTNYVVSEDNCKFT
+285 QTNYVVSTDNCKFT
-299 YKLKKTEDF
+299 YKVSKTGDA
-308 PVEFSTDN
+308 PVEFSTDD

-341 RSGGN
+341 RSGGM
-346 SGVSKYDATCI
+346 SGLSKYDATCI

-368 AFVEDGLA
+368 AFVEDGVA

-388 RVNGANNQANFNGNA
+388 RVNGTGNQANFNGEA
-403 SKFYIQKITPKGG
+403 SKFYFQKITPQDG
-416 FTANFSLQYAATSF
+416 FTADFSLQYAATSF
-430 LGDHSTYNGTPL
+430 LGDHSTYQGTPL
-442 LATYND
+442 LATYDN
-448 AAANVDNGSA
+448 AEAYKDNGSA
-458 FIAEKIDLNSNAN
+458 FIAKKIDLNSTE
-471 FLALAKDAV
+471 FITLAKKVV
-480 TAEITAATANEDSSD
+480 TAEIDAATASEDSSD
-495 ELVSQTADAL
+495 ELVAQTAAAL
-505 STGKTAVASA
+505 STAKTTVASA
-515 TSYDAVVAA
+515 TSYDAIVTA
-524 RAAAF
+524 RTAAF
-529 NYPANVDANA
+529 SYPANVDANA
-539 YYQIIAPSVV
+539 YYQIIAQSV
-549 DNGKNNG
+549 NGQGVRINKTN
-556 KGKGYI
+556 I

-567 VVNKNGVLEAGAK
+567 VVNKNGVLEAGERN
-580 DSRIIRRTKVSDA
+580 SRIIRRTTASDA

-621 QIVQNATAVQM
+621 QVVSNGTGVEM
-632 PISNEGAGNYVITK
+632 PINNNGAGDYVITK
-646 GKAANKF
+646 GRAANNF
-653 LLKDGSNLLNAYGGD
+653 ILKNGSHMLNAFQGD
-668 NNTIIANYND
+668 HNTIIADYNGNNSGD
-678 ANDNGSNWVIK
+678 TGSNWVIK

-749 LYNEAGATTANLTVE
+749 LYNEAGATTANLEIVTTE
-764 ATDKTVEG
+764 KTVEG
-772 NILMPATAKRAGFD
+772 NKLMPATAKRSGFA
-786 ANATYVLAK
+786 ANETYVLAK
-795 NAAGEAAFLKNGL
+795 NSANEAAFLKNGL
-808 AVVPANKAYVATENI
+808 TVIPANKAYIAAETI
-823 PAGSSSNVLNFNFG
+823 PADNNGSNVLNFNFG

>member
-1 MCATPLALVHISNLI
+1 
-16 ENKPF
+16 
-21 SGNNTFYK
+21 
-29 QPNKNNKSMK
+29 MK
-39 KITFLLSL
+39 KFTFLLSL
-47 LLASA
+47 LLAFV
-52 GVTASAQDA
+52 GVTASAQTS
-61 RSWVKLSADANLAN
+61 RSWKKLSADADVAN
-75 AVTDLSKLT
+75 AVTDLSTLKN
-84 DGGTYAFYNVNQSK
+84 GGTYAFYSVGQSK

-103 NFDNLHFGR
+103 NFENLHFGR

-130 HITKDGEK
+130 HITKNGEN
-138 TTYTFETAIGG
+138 TTYTFETAIEG

-154 AADNNNKGGATATST
+154 AADNNGKGGATATGT
-169 PASFVIQNH
+169 AASFVIQK
-178 TTESS
+178 TTINEKT
-183 NPTVKNDGQ
+183 PVTKEGQ
-192 FVIKNESDN
+192 FVIVNKEATNGKYYA
-201 LSFDMGGDD
+201 FDMGGDD
-210 TNQFCGWQGKGD
+210 TNQFCGWEGKGS

-228 VPVEVSTTKAY
+228 VPVTVSEETASAYKVAHIAKKNGVTLETYNEWVQNGTSASAHTFMTPCYYDVTNNVTSWVVSADNNQFEYTVNTTKDA
-239 SVPYVTTDNAGGT
+239 
-252 VAFMSGRRTLTEGET
+252 
-267 FATITPE
+267 
-274 ILPYYY
+274 
-280 SFSSD
+280 
-285 QTNYVVSEDNCKFT
+285 
-299 YKLKKTEDF
+299 

-346 SGVSKYDATCI
+346 DGKSKYDATCI

-368 AFVEDGLA
+368 AFVEDGLG

-388 RVNGANNQANFNGNA
+388 SVNGENNQANFNGAA
-403 SKFYIQKITPKGG
+403 SKFYLQEISPKDG
-416 FTANFSLQYAATSF
+416 FTADFSLQYAATSF
-430 LGDHSTYNGTPL
+430 LGDHSTYHDTPL
-442 LATYND
+442 LATYKN
-448 AAANVDNGSA
+448 AEANVDNGSA
-458 FIAEKIDLNSNAN
+458 FIAKKIDLNSDAN
-471 FLALAKDAV
+471 FLTLAKSAV
-480 TAEITAATANEDSSD
+480 TAEINAATANNASS
-495 ELVSQTADAL
+495 ENLVSQTADAL
-505 STGKTAVASA
+505 STGKTKVASA

-524 RAAAF
+524 HAAAF
-529 NYPANVDANA
+529 YYPANVDANA
-539 YYQIIAPSVV
+539 YYQIVAQSVV
-549 DNGKNNG
+549 NNTG
-556 KGKGYI
+556 ENKGKAYI

-567 VVNKNGVLEAGAK
+567 VVNKNGALEAGAD
-580 DSRIIRRTKVSDA
+580 DSRIIRRTNASGA
-593 LVPQMWQLVANADG
+593 LVPQLWQLVANTDG

-614 NTNCCIG
+614 NTNCYIG
-621 QIVQNATAVQM
+621 QIVQNAKAVEM
-632 PISNEGAGNYVITK
+632 PIATDGVGDYVITK
-646 GKAANKF
+646 GQAANKF
-653 LLKDGSNLLNAYGGD
+653 LLKNGSNLLNAYGGD
-668 NNTIIANYND
+668 DNTIIANYNY
-678 ANDNGSNWVIK
+678 ANDAGSNWVIK

-714 ATAGVKA
+714 ATADVKA

-772 NILMPATAKRAGFD
+772 NILMPTTAKRSGFT
-786 ANATYVLAK
+786 ANDTYVLAK

-808 AVVPANKAYVATENI
+808 TVVPANKAYVATEKI

>member
-1 MCATPLALVHISNLI
+1 
-16 ENKPF
+16 
-21 SGNNTFYK
+21 
-29 QPNKNNKSMK
+29 MK
-39 KITFLLSL
+39 KFTFLLSL
-47 LLASA
+47 LLAFV
-52 GVTASAQDA
+52 GVTASAQTS
-61 RSWVKLSADANLAN
+61 RSWKKLSADANLAN
-75 AVTDLSKLT
+75 AVTDLSTLKN
-84 DGGTYAFYNVNQSK
+84 GGTYAFYSVGQSK

-117 TSNAESGLAVFKF
+117 ASNAESGLAVFKF
-130 HITKDGEK
+130 HITKNGEN
-138 TTYTFETAIGG
+138 TTYTFETAIEG

-178 TTESS
+178 TTDA
-183 NPTVKNDGQ
+183 NPTTKKDGQ
-192 FVIKNESDN
+192 FVIKNESGN

-210 TNQFCGWQGKGD
+210 TNQFCGWEGKGA

-228 VPVEVSTTKAY
+228 VPVELSKTKAY
-239 SVPYVTTDNAGGT
+239 SVPYVTTNDEGGI
-252 VAFMSGRRTLTEGET
+252 VASFSGRRTLTEGET

-274 ILPYYY
+274 IVSYYY
-280 SFSSD
+280 SFSPE

-299 YKLKKTEDF
+299 YKLSKKGNA

-316 NKVWYTLKTRN
+316 HKVWYTLKTRN
-327 SDGNYLVRQADNII
+327 SNGNYLVRQADNII

-346 SGVSKYDATCI
+346 DGKSKYDATCI

-368 AFVEDGLA
+368 AFVEDGVA

-388 RVNGANNQANFNGNA
+388 RVNGANDQANFNGEA
-403 SKFYIQKITPKGG
+403 SKFYIQKITPAGG
-416 FTANFSLQYAATSF
+416 FTADFSLQYAATSF
-430 LGDHSTYNGTPL
+430 LGDHSEYQGTPL

-448 AAANVDNGSA
+448 AGAYKGNGSA

-480 TAEITAATANEDSSD
+480 TAEITAATANENSSE

-505 STGKTAVASA
+505 STGKTTVASA
-515 TSYDAVVAA
+515 TSYDAIVAA
-524 RAAAF
+524 RTVAF

-539 YYQIIAPSVV
+539 YYQIIAQNVPT
-549 DNGKNNG
+549 GKA
-556 KGKGYI
+556 YI

-567 VVNKNGVLEAGAK
+567 VVNKNGVLEAGANG
-580 DSRIIRRTKVSDA
+580 SRTIRRTTASDA

-621 QIVQNATAVQM
+621 QIV
-632 PISNEGAGNYVITK
+632 SNGTGVEMSINNNGAGDYVMTK
-646 GKAANKF
+646 GLAANKF
-653 LLKDGSNLLNAYGGD
+653 ILKNGGHMLNAYQG
-668 NNTIIANYND
+668 NTNTIIADYNGNYSGD
-678 ANDNGSNWVIK
+678 TGSNWVFK

-714 ATAGVKA
+714 ITAGVKA

-733 LVEYPEGII
+733 LVEYPDGII

-772 NILMPATAKRAGFD
+772 NILMPTTAKRSGFT
-786 ANATYVLAK
+786 ANDTYVLAK

-808 AVVPANKAYVATENI
+808 TVVPANKAYVATENI

>member
-1 MCATPLALVHISNLI
+1 
-16 ENKPF
+16 
-21 SGNNTFYK
+21 
-29 QPNKNNKSMK
+29 MK
-39 KITFLLSL
+39 KFTFLLSL
-47 LLASA
+47 LLASS

-75 AVTDLSKLT
+75 AVTDLSTLT
-84 DGGTYAFYNVNQSK
+84 DGGTYAFYNVNNSK
-98 YITIN
+98 YITID

-117 TSNAESGLAVFKF
+117 ASNAESGLAVFKF
-130 HITKDGEK
+130 HITKDGEN

-154 AADNNNKGGATATST
+154 AADNNGAGGATATEA
-169 PASFVIQNH
+169 ASFVILNH
-178 TTESS
+178 TINEQK
-183 NPTVKNDGQ
+183 PTTKTDGQ
-192 FVIKNESDN
+192 FVIANED
-201 LSFDMGGDD
+201 LSKAFDMGGDD
-210 TNQFCGWQGKGD
+210 TNQFCGWDGKGS

-228 VPVEVSTTKAY
+228 VPVTVSETKAY
-239 SVPYVTTDNAGGT
+239 SVPYVTTNDEGNT
-252 VAFMSGRRTLTEGET
+252 VASLSGRRTLTEGET
-267 FATITPE
+267 FATLTSGIM
-274 ILPYYY
+274 PYYY
-280 SFSSD
+280 SLTAE
-285 QTNYVVSEDNCKFT
+285 QTNYVVSADNCKFT
-299 YKLKKTEDF
+299 YKLNKEGEA

-341 RSGGN
+341 RSGGM

-368 AFVEDGLA
+368 AFVEDGVA

-388 RVNGANNQANFNGNA
+388 RVNGENNQANFNGEA
-403 SKFYIQKITPKGG
+403 SKFYFQKITPKGG
-416 FTANFSLQYAATSF
+416 FTADFSLQYAATSF
-430 LGDHSTYNGTPL
+430 LGDHSTYKGTPL
-442 LATYND
+442 LATYKND
-448 AAANVDNGSA
+448 EACKDDGSA
-458 FIAEKIDLNSNAN
+458 FIAKKIDLNSDAD

-480 TAEITAATANEDSSD
+480 TAEIDAATANGDSGD
-495 ELVSQTADAL
+495 ELVAQTAAAL
-505 STGKTAVASA
+505 STAKTTVASA
-515 TSYDAVVAA
+515 TNYDAIVAA
-524 RAAAF
+524 HTAAIS
-529 NYPANVDANA
+529 YPGNVDANA
-539 YYQIIAPSVV
+539 YYQIIAQNVPT
-549 DNGKNNG
+549 GKA
-556 KGKGYI
+556 YI

-567 VVNKNGVLEAGAK
+567 VVNKNGALEAGAAG
-580 DSRIIRRTKVSDA
+580 SRIIRRTQASDA
-593 LVPQMWQLVANADG
+593 LIPQMWQLVANADG

-621 QIVQNATAVQM
+621 QVVSNGTGVEM
-632 PISNEGAGNYVITK
+632 PINNNGAGDYVITK
-646 GKAANKF
+646 GRAANNF
-653 LLKDGSNLLNAYGGD
+653 ILKNGSHMLNAFQGD
-668 NNTIIANYND
+668 HNTIIADYNGNNSGD
-678 ANDNGSNWVIK
+678 TGSNWVIK

-749 LYNEAGATTANLTVE
+749 LYNEAGATTANLEIVTTE
-764 ATDKTVEG
+764 KTVEG
-772 NILMPATAKRAGFD
+772 NKLMPATAKRSGFA
-786 ANATYVLAK
+786 ANETYVLAK
-795 NAAGEAAFLKNGL
+795 NSANEAAFLKNGL
-808 AVVPANKAYVATENI
+808 TVIPANKAYIAAETI
-823 PAGSSSNVLNFNFG
+823 PADNNGSNVLNFNFG

>member
-1 MCATPLALVHISNLI
+1 
-16 ENKPF
+16 
-21 SGNNTFYK
+21 
-29 QPNKNNKSMK
+29 MK
-39 KITFLLSL
+39 KFTFLLSL
-47 LLASA
+47 LLASS

-61 RSWVKLSADANLAN
+61 RSWAKLSANADLTN

-84 DGGTYAFYNVNQSK
+84 DGGTYAFYSVGQSK
-98 YITIN
+98 YITID

-117 TSNAESGLAVFKF
+117 ASNAESGLAVFKF
-130 HITKDGEK
+130 HITKDGDK

-178 TTESS
+178 TTEA
-183 NPTVKNDGQ
+183 NPTTKTDGQ
-192 FVIKNESDN
+192 FVIKNESGN

-228 VPVEVSTTKAY
+228 VPVEISTTKAY
-239 SVPYVTTDNAGGT
+239 SVPYVTTDNAGNT
-252 VAFMSGRRTLTEGET
+252 VTCLSGRKTLTEGET
-267 FATITPE
+267 FATPIV
-274 ILPYYY
+274 PYYY
-280 SFSSD
+280 SISSD
-285 QTNYVVSEDNCKFT
+285 QTNYVVGTDNCKFT
-299 YKLKKTEDF
+299 YKLSKTGEA

-346 SGVSKYDATCI
+346 DGVSKYDATCI

-368 AFVEDGLA
+368 AFVEDGVA

-388 RVNGANNQANFNGNA
+388 RVNGENNQANFNGDA
-403 SKFYIQKITPKGG
+403 SKFYFQKITPKDG
-416 FTANFSLQYAATSF
+416 FTADFSLQYAATSF
-430 LGDHSTYNGTPL
+430 LGDHSTYNNTPL
-442 LATYND
+442 LATYKN
-448 AAANVDNGSA
+448 AEAYKDNGSA
-458 FIAEKIDLNSNAN
+458 FIAKKIDLNSDAD
-471 FLALAKDAV
+471 FLALAKGIV
-480 TAEITAATANEDSSD
+480 TDELNAATASEDSGD
-495 ELVSQTADAL
+495 ELVAQTAAAL
-505 STGKTAVASA
+505 STAKTTVASA
-515 TSYDAVVAA
+515 TNYDAIVAA
-524 RAAAF
+524 RTAAIS
-529 NYPANVDANA
+529 YPANVDANA
-539 YYQIIAPSVV
+539 YYQIIAQNVV
-549 DNGKNNG
+549 GQEDGKA
-556 KGKGYI
+556 YI

-567 VVNKNGVLEAGAK
+567 AVNKNGVLEAGANG
-580 DSRIIRRTKVSDA
+580 SRIIRRTTASGA

-621 QIVQNATAVQM
+621 QIVSNGTGVEM
-632 PISNEGAGNYVITK
+632 PINNNGAGDYVITK
-646 GKAANKF
+646 GLAVNKF
-653 LLKDGSNLLNAYGGD
+653 ILKNGSHMLNAFQG
-668 NNTIIANYND
+668 NTNTIIADYNGNHSD
-678 ANDNGSNWVIK
+678 DTGSNWVFK

-749 LYNEAGATTANLTVE
+749 LYNETGATTANLTVE

-772 NILMPATAKRAGFD
+772 NKLMPATAKRSGFA
-786 ANATYVLAK
+786 ANETYVLAK
-795 NAAGEAAFLKNGL
+795 NSANEAAFLKNGL
-808 AVVPANKAYVATENI
+808 TVVPANKAYIAAETI
-823 PAGSSSNVLNFNFG
+823 PADNNGSNVLNFNFG

>member
-1 MCATPLALVHISNLI
+1 
-16 ENKPF
+16 
-21 SGNNTFYK
+21 
-29 QPNKNNKSMK
+29 MK
-39 KITFLLSL
+39 KFTFLLSL
-47 LLASA
+47 LLAFV
-52 GVTASAQDA
+52 GVTASAQTS
-61 RSWVKLSADANLAN
+61 RSWKKLSADANLAN
-75 AVTDLSKLT
+75 AVTDLSTLKN
-84 DGGTYAFYNVNQSK
+84 GGTYAFYSVGQSK

-117 TSNAESGLAVFKF
+117 ASNAESGLAVFKF
-130 HITKDGEK
+130 HITKNGEN
-138 TTYTFETAIGG
+138 TTYTFETAIEG

-178 TTESS
+178 TTDA
-183 NPTVKNDGQ
+183 NPTTKKDGQ
-192 FVIKNESDN
+192 FVIKNESGN

-210 TNQFCGWQGKGD
+210 TNQFCGWEGKGA

-228 VPVEVSTTKAY
+228 VPVELSETKAY
-239 SVPYVTTDNAGGT
+239 SVPYVTTNDEGGI
-252 VAFMSGRRTLTEGET
+252 VASFSGRRTLTEGET

-274 ILPYYY
+274 IVSYYY
-280 SFSSD
+280 SFTPE

-299 YKLKKTEDF
+299 YKLSKEGNA

-316 NKVWYTLKTRN
+316 HKVWYTLKTRN
-327 SDGNYLVRQADNII
+327 SNGNYLVRQADNII

-346 SGVSKYDATCI
+346 DGKSKYDATCI

-368 AFVEDGLA
+368 AFVEDGVA

-388 RVNGANNQANFNGNA
+388 RVNGENNQANFNGEA
-403 SKFYIQKITPKGG
+403 SKFYIQKITPAGG
-416 FTANFSLQYAATSF
+416 FTADFSLQYAATSF
-430 LGDHSTYNGTPL
+430 LGDHSTYQGTPL
-442 LATYND
+442 LATYKDNG
-448 AAANVDNGSA
+448 AYKDNGSA
-458 FIAEKIDLNSNAN
+458 FIAEKIDLNSNAQ
-471 FLALAKDAV
+471 FLSLAKSAV
-480 TAEITAATANEDSSD
+480 TAEIDAATASDASSD

-539 YYQIIAPSVV
+539 YYQIIAQNVPT
-549 DNGKNNG
+549 GKA
-556 KGKGYI
+556 YI

-567 VVNKNGVLEAGAK
+567 VVNKNGVLEAGANG
-580 DSRIIRRTKVSDA
+580 SRTIRRTTASDA

-621 QIVQNATAVQM
+621 QIVSNGTGVEM
-632 PISNEGAGNYVITK
+632 PINNNGAGDYVMTK
-646 GKAANKF
+646 GLAANKF
-653 LLKDGSNLLNAYGGD
+653 ILKNGGHMLNAYQG
-668 NNTIIANYND
+668 NTNTIIADYNGNHSGD
-678 ANDNGSNWVIK
+678 TGSNWVFK

-714 ATAGVKA
+714 VTAGVKA

-772 NILMPATAKRAGFD
+772 NILMPTTAKRSGFT
-786 ANATYVLAK
+786 ANDTYVLAK

-808 AVVPANKAYVATENI
+808 TVVPANKAYVATENI

>member
-1 MCATPLALVHISNLI
+1 
-16 ENKPF
+16 
-21 SGNNTFYK
+21 
-29 QPNKNNKSMK
+29 MK
-39 KITFLLSL
+39 KFTFLLSL
-47 LLASA
+47 LLASS

-61 RSWVKLSADANLAN
+61 RSWAKLSANADLTN

-84 DGGTYAFYNVNQSK
+84 DGGTYAFYSVGQSK
-98 YITIN
+98 YITID

-117 TSNAESGLAVFKF
+117 ASNAESGLAVFKF
-130 HITKDGEK
+130 HITKDGDK

-178 TTESS
+178 TTEA
-183 NPTVKNDGQ
+183 NPTTKTDGQ
-192 FVIKNESDN
+192 FVIKNESGN

-210 TNQFCGWQGKGD
+210 TNQFCGWEGKGA

-228 VPVEVSTTKAY
+228 VPVEISTTKAY
-239 SVPYVTTDNAGGT
+239 SVPYVTTDNAGNT
-252 VAFMSGRRTLTEGET
+252 VTYLSGRKTLTEGET
-267 FATITPE
+267 FATPIV
-274 ILPYYY
+274 PYYY
-280 SFSSD
+280 SISSD
-285 QTNYVVSEDNCKFT
+285 QTNYVVGTDNCKFT
-299 YKLKKTEDF
+299 YKLSKTGEA

-327 SDGNYLVRQADNII
+327 SEGNYLVRQADNII

-346 SGVSKYDATCI
+346 DGVSKYDATCI

-368 AFVEDGLA
+368 AFVEDGVA

-388 RVNGANNQANFNGNA
+388 RVNGENNQANFNGDA
-403 SKFYIQKITPKGG
+403 SKFYFQKITPKDG
-416 FTANFSLQYAATSF
+416 FTADFSLQYAATSF

-442 LATYND
+442 LATYKN
-448 AAANVDNGSA
+448 AEANVDNGSA
-458 FIAEKIDLNSNAN
+458 FIAKKIDLNSDAD
-471 FLALAKDAV
+471 FLALAKGIV
-480 TAEITAATANEDSSD
+480 TNELNAATASEDSGD
-495 ELVSQTADAL
+495 ELVAQTAAAL
-505 STGKTAVASA
+505 STAKTTVASA
-515 TSYDAVVAA
+515 TNYDAIVAA
-524 RAAAF
+524 RTAAIS
-529 NYPANVDANA
+529 YPANVDANA
-539 YYQIIAPSVV
+539 YYQIVAPSVV
-549 DNGKNNG
+549 NNGKNNG
-556 KGKGYI
+556 NGKGYI

-567 VVNKNGVLEAGAK
+567 AVNKNGVLEAGAK

-621 QIVQNATAVQM
+621 QILQDAKAVEM
-632 PISNEGAGNYVITK
+632 PISNGGAGNYVITK

-772 NILMPATAKRAGFD
+772 NKLMPATAKRSGFA
-786 ANATYVLAK
+786 ANETYVLAK
-795 NAAGEAAFLKNGL
+795 NSANEAAFLKNGL
-808 AVVPANKAYVATENI
+808 TVVPANKAYVATENI

-837 QVTGINGVVAAD
+837 QVTGINGVVAVD

>member
-1 MCATPLALVHISNLI
+1 
-16 ENKPF
+16 
-21 SGNNTFYK
+21 
-29 QPNKNNKSMK
+29 MK
-39 KITFLLSL
+39 KFTFLLSL
-47 LLASA
+47 LLAFV
-52 GVTASAQDA
+52 GVTASAQTS
-61 RSWVKLSADANLAN
+61 RSWKKLSADANLAN
-75 AVTDLSKLT
+75 AVTDLSTLT
-84 DGGTYAFYNVNQSK
+84 DGGTYAFYSVGQSK
-98 YITIN
+98 YITID

-117 TSNAESGLAVFKF
+117 ASNAESGLAVFKF
-130 HITKDGEK
+130 HITKNGEN

-178 TTESS
+178 TTDA
-183 NPTVKNDGQ
+183 NPTTKTDGQ
-192 FVIKNESDN
+192 FVIKNESGN

-210 TNQFCGWQGKGD
+210 TNQFCGWEGKGS

-228 VPVEVSTTKAY
+228 VPVQLSETKAY
-239 SVPYVTTDNAGGT
+239 SVPYVTTDNAGNT
-252 VAFMSGRRTLTEGET
+252 VTYLSGRKTLTEGET
-267 FATITPE
+267 FATPIV
-274 ILPYYY
+274 PYYY
-280 SFSSD
+280 SLSPE
-285 QTNYVVSEDNCKFT
+285 QTNYVVSADNCKFT
-299 YKLKKTEDF
+299 YKLSKTGEA

-327 SDGNYLVRQADNII
+327 SNGNYLVRQADNII

-368 AFVEDGLA
+368 AFVEDGVA

-388 RVNGANNQANFNGNA
+388 RVNGENNQANFNGEA
-403 SKFYIQKITPKGG
+403 SKFYIQKITPAGG
-416 FTANFSLQYAATSF
+416 FTADFSLQYAATSF
-430 LGDHSTYNGTPL
+430 LGDHSMYQGTPL
-442 LATYND
+442 LATYKND
-448 AAANVDNGSA
+448 GAYKDNGSA

-471 FLALAKDAV
+471 FLALAKGIV
-480 TAEITAATANEDSSD
+480 TDELNAATASEGSSD
-495 ELVSQTADAL
+495 ELVAQTADAL
-505 STGKTAVASA
+505 STGKTTVESA
-515 TSYDAVVAA
+515 KSYDAIVKA
-524 RAAAF
+524 RAAALS
-529 NYPANVDANA
+529 YPANVDANA
-539 YYQIIAPSVV
+539 YYQIIAQNVPT
-549 DNGKNNG
+549 GKA
-556 KGKGYI
+556 YI

-567 VVNKNGVLEAGAK
+567 VVNKNGVLEAGANG
-580 DSRIIRRTKVSDA
+580 SRTIRRTTASDA

-621 QIVQNATAVQM
+621 QIVSNGTGVEM
-632 PISNEGAGNYVITK
+632 PINNNGAGDYVMTK
-646 GKAANKF
+646 GLAANKF
-653 LLKDGSNLLNAYGGD
+653 ILKNGGHMLNAYQG
-668 NNTIIANYND
+668 NTNTIIADYNGNHSGD
-678 ANDNGSNWVIK
+678 TGSNWVFK

-714 ATAGVKA
+714 ITAGVKA

-772 NILMPATAKRAGFD
+772 NILMPTTAKRSGFT
-786 ANATYVLAK
+786 ANDTYVLAK

-808 AVVPANKAYVATENI
+808 TVVPANKAYVATENI

>member
-1 MCATPLALVHISNLI
+1 
-16 ENKPF
+16 
-21 SGNNTFYK
+21 
-29 QPNKNNKSMK
+29 MK
-39 KITFLLSL
+39 KFTFLLSL
-47 LLASA
+47 LLAFV

-61 RSWVKLSADANLAN
+61 RSWVKLSADANLEN

-84 DGGTYAFYNVNQSK
+84 DGGTYAFYSVGQSK
-98 YITIN
+98 YITID

-117 TSNAESGLAVFKF
+117 ASNAESGLAVFKF
-130 HITKDGEK
+130 HITKEGDK

-178 TTESS
+178 TTEA
-183 NPTVKNDGQ
+183 NPTTKTDGQ
-192 FVIKNESDN
+192 FVIKNESGN

-210 TNQFCGWQGKGD
+210 TNQFCGWEGKGA

-228 VPVEVSTTKAY
+228 VPVEISTTKAY
-239 SVPYVTTDNAGGT
+239 SVPYVTTDNAGNT
-252 VAFMSGRRTLTEGET
+252 VTYLSGRKTLTEGET
-267 FATITPE
+267 FATPIV
-274 ILPYYY
+274 PYYY
-280 SFSSD
+280 SISSD
-285 QTNYVVSEDNCKFT
+285 QTNYVVGTDNCKFT
-299 YKLKKTEDF
+299 YKLSKTGEA

-327 SDGNYLVRQADNII
+327 SEGNYLVRQADNII

-346 SGVSKYDATCI
+346 DGVSKYDATCI

-368 AFVEDGLA
+368 AFVEDGVA

-388 RVNGANNQANFNGNA
+388 RVNGENNQANFNGDA
-403 SKFYIQKITPKGG
+403 SKFYFQKITPKDG
-416 FTANFSLQYAATSF
+416 FTADFSLQYAATSF

-442 LATYND
+442 LATYKN
-448 AAANVDNGSA
+448 AEANVDNGSA
-458 FIAEKIDLNSNAN
+458 FIAEKIDLNSDAD
-471 FLALAKDAV
+471 FLALAKGIV
-480 TAEITAATANEDSSD
+480 TDELNAATASEDSGD

-505 STGKTAVASA
+505 FTGKTTVASA

-524 RAAAF
+524 RTAAIS
-529 NYPANVDANA
+529 YPANVDANA
-539 YYQIIAPSVV
+539 YYQIIAQNVV
-549 DNGKNNG
+549 GKEDG
-556 KGKGYI
+556 KAYI

-567 VVNKNGVLEAGAK
+567 AVNKNGVLEAGANG
-580 DSRIIRRTKVSDA
+580 SRIIRRTTASGA

-621 QIVQNATAVQM
+621 QIVSNNTGVDM
-632 PISNEGAGNYVITK
+632 PINNNGTGDYVITK
-646 GKAANKF
+646 GLAVNKF
-653 LLKDGSNLLNAYGGD
+653 ILKNGSHMLNAFQG
-668 NNTIIANYND
+668 NANTIIADYNGNHTGD
-678 ANDNGSNWVIK
+678 TGSNWVIK

-714 ATAGVKA
+714 TTNNVKA
-721 YYATGAADGMIT
+721 YYATDAADGMIT

-742 PANQGAL
+742 PANEGAL
-749 LYNEAGATTANLTVE
+749 LYNEAGATTANLEIVTTE
-764 ATDKTVEG
+764 KTVEG
-772 NILMPATAKRAGFD
+772 NKLMPATAKRSGFA
-786 ANATYVLAK
+786 ANETYVLAK
-795 NAAGEAAFLKNGL
+795 NSANEAAFLKNGL
-808 AVVPANKAYVATENI
+808 TVVPANKAYVDAETI
-823 PAGSSSNVLNFNFG
+823 PADNNGSNVLNFNFG

>member
-1 MCATPLALVHISNLI
+1 
-16 ENKPF
+16 
-21 SGNNTFYK
+21 
-29 QPNKNNKSMK
+29 MK
-39 KITFLLSL
+39 KFTFLLSL
-47 LLASA
+47 LLASS

-61 RSWVKLSADANLAN
+61 RSWAKLSADANLAN

-117 TSNAESGLAVFKF
+117 ASNAESGLAVFKF
-130 HITKDGEK
+130 HITKNGEK

-178 TTESS
+178 TTDA
-183 NPTVKNDGQ
+183 NPATKTDGQ
-192 FVIKNESDN
+192 FVIKNESGN

-210 TNQFCGWQGKGD
+210 TNQFCGWEGKGA

-228 VPVEVSTTKAY
+228 VPVQLSETKAY
-239 SVPYVTTDNAGGT
+239 SVPYVTTDNAGNT
-252 VAFMSGRRTLTEGET
+252 VTYLSGRKTLTEGET
-267 FATITPE
+267 FATPIV
-274 ILPYYY
+274 PYYY
-280 SFSSD
+280 SISSD
-285 QTNYVVSEDNCKFT
+285 QTNHVVGTDNCKFT
-299 YKLKKTEDF
+299 YKLSKTGEA

-327 SDGNYLVRQADNII
+327 SEGNYLVRQADNII

-346 SGVSKYDATCI
+346 DGVSKYDATCI

-368 AFVEDGLA
+368 AFVEDGVA

-388 RVNGANNQANFNGNA
+388 RVNGENNQANFNGDA
-403 SKFYIQKITPKGG
+403 SKFYFQKITPKDG
-416 FTANFSLQYAATSF
+416 FTADFSLQYAATSF
-430 LGDHSTYNGTPL
+430 LGDHSTYNNTPL
-442 LATYND
+442 LATYKN
-448 AAANVDNGSA
+448 AEAYKDNGSA
-458 FIAEKIDLNSNAN
+458 FIAKKIDLNSDAD
-471 FLALAKDAV
+471 FLALAKGIV
-480 TAEITAATANEDSSD
+480 TDELNAATASEDSGD
-495 ELVSQTADAL
+495 ELVAQTAAAL
-505 STGKTAVASA
+505 STAKTTVASA
-515 TSYDAVVAA
+515 TNYDAIVAA
-524 RAAAF
+524 RTAAIS
-529 NYPANVDANA
+529 YPANVDANA
-539 YYQIIAPSVV
+539 YYQIIAQSV
-549 DNGKNNG
+549 NGQGVRINKTN
-556 KGKGYI
+556 I

-567 VVNKNGVLEAGAK
+567 IVNKNGVLEAGGK
-580 DSRIIRRTKVSDA
+580 DSRIIRRTTASDA

-621 QIVQNATAVQM
+621 QIQSNGTGVEM
-632 PISNEGAGNYVITK
+632 PISNEGAGDYVITK
-646 GKAANKF
+646 GLAVNKF
-653 LLKDGSNLLNAYGGD
+653 LLKNSSHMLNAYQGD
-668 NNTIIANYND
+668 ANTIIADYNGNNSGD
-678 ANDNGSNWVIK
+678 TGSNWVIK

-699 DAKYATVAFPFATKV
+699 NAKYATVAFPFATKV
-714 ATAGVKA
+714 TTNSVKA

-742 PANQGAL
+742 PANEGAL
-749 LYNEAGATTANLTVE
+749 LYNEAGATTANLEIVTTE
-764 ATDKTVEG
+764 KTVDG
-772 NILMPATAKRAGFD
+772 NKLMPATAKRSGFA
-786 ANATYVLAK
+786 ANETYVLAK
-795 NAAGEAAFLKNGL
+795 NSANEAAFLKNGL
-808 AVVPANKAYVATENI
+808 TVVPANKAYVATENI

>member
-1 MCATPLALVHISNLI
+1 
-16 ENKPF
+16 
-21 SGNNTFYK
+21 
-29 QPNKNNKSMK
+29 MK
-39 KITFLLSL
+39 KFTFLLSL
-47 LLASA
+47 LLAFV
-52 GVTASAQDA
+52 GVTASAQTS
-61 RSWVKLSADANLAN
+61 RSWKKLSADANLAN
-75 AVTDLSKLT
+75 AVTDLSTLKN
-84 DGGTYAFYNVNQSK
+84 GGTYAFYSVGQSK

-117 TSNAESGLAVFKF
+117 ASNAESGLAVFKF
-130 HITKDGEK
+130 HITKNGEN
-138 TTYTFETAIGG
+138 TTYTFETAIEG

-178 TTESS
+178 TTDA
-183 NPTVKNDGQ
+183 NPTTKKDGQ
-192 FVIKNESDN
+192 FVIKNESGN

-210 TNQFCGWQGKGD
+210 TNQFCGWEGKGA

-228 VPVEVSTTKAY
+228 VPVELSETKAY
-239 SVPYVTTDNAGGT
+239 SVPYVTTNDEGGI
-252 VAFMSGRRTLTEGET
+252 VASFSGRRTLTEGET

-274 ILPYYY
+274 IVSYYY
-280 SFSSD
+280 SFSPE

-299 YKLKKTEDF
+299 YKLSKKGNA

-316 NKVWYTLKTRN
+316 HKVWYTLKTRN
-327 SDGNYLVRQADNII
+327 SNGNYLVRQADNII

-346 SGVSKYDATCI
+346 DGKSKYDATCI

-368 AFVEDGLA
+368 AFVEDGVA

-388 RVNGANNQANFNGNA
+388 RVNGANNQANFNGEA
-403 SKFYIQKITPKGG
+403 SKFYIQKITPAGG
-416 FTANFSLQYAATSF
+416 FTADFSLQYAATSF
-430 LGDHSTYNGTPL
+430 LGDHSEYQGTPL

-448 AAANVDNGSA
+448 AGAYKDNGSA

-480 TAEITAATANEDSSD
+480 TAEITAATANENSSE

-524 RAAAF
+524 RTAAF
-529 NYPANVDANA
+529 SYPANVDANA
-539 YYQIIAPSVV
+539 YYQIIAQNVPT
-549 DNGKNNG
+549 GKA
-556 KGKGYI
+556 YI

-567 VVNKNGVLEAGAK
+567 VVNKNGVLEAGANG
-580 DSRIIRRTKVSDA
+580 SRTIRRTTASDA

-621 QIVQNATAVQM
+621 QIVSNGTGVEM
-632 PISNEGAGNYVITK
+632 PINNNGAGDYVITK
-646 GKAANKF
+646 GLAANKF
-653 LLKDGSNLLNAYGGD
+653 ILKYGSHMLNAFQG
-668 NNTIIANYND
+668 NTNTIIADYNGNHSD
-678 ANDNGSNWVIK
+678 DTGSNWVIK
-689 KVTTVPVSIT
+689 KVTIVPVSIT

-714 ATAGVKA
+714 VTADVKA

-733 LVEYPEGII
+733 LVEYPDGII

-772 NILMPATAKRAGFD
+772 NILMPTTAKRSGFT
-786 ANATYVLAK
+786 ANDTYVLAK

-808 AVVPANKAYVATENI
+808 TVVPANKAYVATENI

>member
-1 MCATPLALVHISNLI
+1 
-16 ENKPF
+16 
-21 SGNNTFYK
+21 
-29 QPNKNNKSMK
+29 MK
-39 KITFLLSL
+39 KFTFLLSL
-47 LLASA
+47 LLASS

-61 RSWVKLSADANLAN
+61 RSWVKLSADANLEN

-84 DGGTYAFYNVNQSK
+84 DGGTYAFYSVGQSK
-98 YITIN
+98 YITID

-112 AASLT
+112 AASLAA
-117 TSNAESGLAVFKF
+117 SNAESGLAVFKF
-130 HITKDGEK
+130 HITKKGEN

-154 AADNNNKGGATATST
+154 AADNNNNGGATATST

-178 TTESS
+178 TTEA
-183 NPTVKNDGQ
+183 NPTTKTDGQ
-192 FVIKNESDN
+192 FVIKNESGN

-210 TNQFCGWQGKGD
+210 TNQFCGWEGKGA

-228 VPVEVSTTKAY
+228 VPVEISTTKAY
-239 SVPYVTTDNAGGT
+239 SVPYVTTNNEGGT

-280 SFSSD
+280 SFSAD
-285 QTNYVVSEDNCKFT
+285 QTNYVVSADNCKFT
-299 YKLKKTEDF
+299 YKLSKTEEA

-327 SDGNYLVRQADNII
+327 NDGNYLVRQADNII

-346 SGVSKYDATCI
+346 DGKSKYDATCI

-388 RVNGANNQANFNGNA
+388 RVNGENNQANFNGAA
-403 SKFYIQKITPKGG
+403 SKFYFQKITPKDG
-416 FTANFSLQYAATSF
+416 FTADFSLQYAATSF
-430 LGDHSTYNGTPL
+430 LGDHSTYQGTPL
-442 LATYND
+442 LATYNN
-448 AAANVDNGSA
+448 AEAYKDNGSA
-458 FIAEKIDLNSNAN
+458 FIAEKIDLNSNAK

-480 TAEITAATANEDSSD
+480 TAEITAATASDASSD

-539 YYQIIAPSVV
+539 YYQIIAQNVV
-549 DNGKNNG
+549 GQENGKA
-556 KGKGYI
+556 YI

-567 VVNKNGVLEAGAK
+567 AVNKNGVLEAGER
-580 DSRIIRRTKVSDA
+580 DSRIIRRATASDA

-607 SYKIKNA
+607 SYRIKNA

-621 QIVQNATAVQM
+621 QIVSNGTGVEM
-632 PISNEGAGNYVITK
+632 PISNDGAGNYVIAK
-646 GKAANKF
+646 GLAANKF
-653 LLKDGSNLLNAYGGD
+653 ILKNGSHMLNAYQG
-668 NNTIIANYND
+668 NTNTIIADYNGNHSD
-678 ANDNGSNWVIK
+678 DTGSNWVFK

-749 LYNEAGATTANLTVE
+749 LYNEAGATTADLTVE
-764 ATDKTVEG
+764 ATEKTVDG
-772 NILMPATAKRAGFD
+772 NKLMPATAKRSGFT
-786 ANATYVLAK
+786 ANETYVLAK
-795 NAAGEAAFLKNGL
+795 NSANEAAFLKNGL
-808 AVVPANKAYVATENI
+808 TVVPANKAYIAAETI
-823 PAGSSSNVLNFNFG
+823 PADNNGSNVLNFNFG

>member
-1 MCATPLALVHISNLI
+1 
-16 ENKPF
+16 
-21 SGNNTFYK
+21 
-29 QPNKNNKSMK
+29 MK
-39 KITFLLSL
+39 KFTFLLSL
-47 LLASA
+47 LLAFV

-84 DGGTYAFYNVNQSK
+84 DGGTYAFYNVNNSK
-98 YITIN
+98 YITID

-117 TSNAESGLAVFKF
+117 ASNAESGLAVFKF
-130 HITKDGEK
+130 HITRNGEN

-154 AADNNNKGGATATST
+154 AADNNGNGGATATST

-178 TTESS
+178 TTEA
-183 NPTVKNDGQ
+183 NPTTKNDGQ
-192 FVIKNESDN
+192 FVIKNENGN

-210 TNQFCGWQGKGD
+210 TNQFCGWEGKGA

-228 VPVEVSTTKAY
+228 VPVEISTTKAY
-239 SVPYVTTDNAGGT
+239 SVPYVTTNDEGST

-267 FATITPE
+267 FATIMPE

-280 SFSSD
+280 SCTPG
-285 QTNYVVSEDNCKFT
+285 QTNYVVSADNCKFT
-299 YKLKKTEDF
+299 YKLSKTEEA

-341 RSGGN
+341 RSGGM

-368 AFVEDGLA
+368 AFVEDGVA

-388 RVNGANNQANFNGNA
+388 RVNGANNQANFNGAA

-416 FTANFSLQYAATSF
+416 FAADFSLQYAATSF
-430 LGDHSTYNGTPL
+430 LGDHSMYNGTPL
-442 LATYND
+442 LATSND
-448 AAANVDNGSA
+448 AAANVADGSA
-458 FIAEKIDLNSNAN
+458 FIAKKIDLNSDAD

-480 TAEITAATANEDSSD
+480 ATEIDAATANEDSGD
-495 ELVSQTADAL
+495 ELVTQTAAAL
-505 STGKTAVASA
+505 STAKTTVASA
-515 TSYDAVVAA
+515 TNYDAIVAA
-524 RAAAF
+524 HTAATS
-529 NYPANVDANA
+529 YPGNVDANA
-539 YYQIIAPSVV
+539 YYQIIAQSV
-549 DNGKNNG
+549 NGQGVRINKTN
-556 KGKGYI
+556 I

-567 VVNKNGVLEAGAK
+567 VVNKNGVLEAGERN
-580 DSRIIRRTKVSDA
+580 SRIIRRTTASDA

-621 QIVQNATAVQM
+621 QIQSNGTGVEM
-632 PISNEGAGNYVITK
+632 PISNEGAGDYVITK
-646 GKAANKF
+646 GLAVNKF
-653 LLKDGSNLLNAYGGD
+653 LLKNGSHMLNAYQGD
-668 NNTIIANYND
+668 ANTIIADYNGNNSGD
-678 ANDNGSNWVIK
+678 TGSNWVIK

-699 DAKYATVAFPFATKV
+699 NAKYATVAFPFATKV
-714 ATAGVKA
+714 TTNSVKA

-742 PANQGAL
+742 PANEGAL
-749 LYNEAGATTANLTVE
+749 LYNEAGTTTANLEIVTTE
-764 ATDKTVEG
+764 KTVEG
-772 NILMPATAKRAGFD
+772 NKLMPATAKRSGFA
-786 ANATYVLAK
+786 ANETYVLAK
-795 NAAGEAAFLKNGL
+795 NSANEAAFLKNGL
-808 AVVPANKAYVATENI
+808 TVVPANKAYITAETI
-823 PAGSSSNVLNFNFG
+823 PADNNGSNVLNFNFG

>member
-1 MCATPLALVHISNLI
+1 
-16 ENKPF
+16 
-21 SGNNTFYK
+21 
-29 QPNKNNKSMK
+29 MK
-39 KITFLLSL
+39 KFTFLLSL
-47 LLASA
+47 LLASS

-61 RSWVKLSADANLAN
+61 RSWAKLSANADLTN

-84 DGGTYAFYNVNQSK
+84 DGGTYAFYSVGQSK
-98 YITIN
+98 YITID

-117 TSNAESGLAVFKF
+117 ASNAESGLAVFKF
-130 HITKDGEK
+130 HITKDGDK

-178 TTESS
+178 TTEA
-183 NPTVKNDGQ
+183 NPTTKADGQ
-192 FVIKNESDN
+192 FVIKNESGN

-228 VPVEVSTTKAY
+228 VPVEISTTKAY
-239 SVPYVTTDNAGGT
+239 SVPYVTTDNAGNT
-252 VAFMSGRRTLTEGET
+252 VTYLSGRKTLTEGET
-267 FATITPE
+267 FATPIV
-274 ILPYYY
+274 PYYY
-280 SFSSD
+280 SISSD
-285 QTNYVVSEDNCKFT
+285 QTNYVVGTDNCKFT
-299 YKLKKTEDF
+299 YKLSKTGEA

-346 SGVSKYDATCI
+346 DGVSKYDATCI

-368 AFVEDGLA
+368 AFVEDGVA

-388 RVNGANNQANFNGNA
+388 RVNGENNQANFNGDA
-403 SKFYIQKITPKGG
+403 SKFYFQKITPKDG
-416 FTANFSLQYAATSF
+416 FTADFSLQYAATSF
-430 LGDHSTYNGTPL
+430 LGDHSTYNNTPL
-442 LATYND
+442 LATYKN
-448 AAANVDNGSA
+448 AEAYKDNGSA
-458 FIAEKIDLNSNAN
+458 FIAKKIDLNSDAD
-471 FLALAKDAV
+471 FLALAKGIV
-480 TAEITAATANEDSSD
+480 TDELNAATASEDSGD
-495 ELVSQTADAL
+495 ELVAQTAAAL
-505 STGKTAVASA
+505 STAKTTVASA
-515 TSYDAVVAA
+515 TNYDAIVAA
-524 RAAAF
+524 HTAAIS
-529 NYPANVDANA
+529 YPGNVDANA
-539 YYQIIAPSVV
+539 YYQIIAQNVPT
-549 DNGKNNG
+549 GKA
-556 KGKGYI
+556 YI

-567 VVNKNGVLEAGAK
+567 VVNKNGALEAGAAG
-580 DSRIIRRTKVSDA
+580 SRIIRRTQASDA
-593 LVPQMWQLVANADG
+593 LIPQMWQLVANADG

-621 QIVQNATAVQM
+621 QVVSNGTGVEM
-632 PISNEGAGNYVITK
+632 PINNNGAGDYVITK
-646 GKAANKF
+646 GRAANNF
-653 LLKDGSNLLNAYGGD
+653 ILKNGSHMLNAFQGD
-668 NNTIIANYND
+668 HNTIIADYNGNNSGD
-678 ANDNGSNWVIK
+678 TGSNWVIK

-749 LYNEAGATTANLTVE
+749 LYNEAGATTANLEIVTTE
-764 ATDKTVEG
+764 KTVEG
-772 NILMPATAKRAGFD
+772 NKLMPATAKRSGFA
-786 ANATYVLAK
+786 ANETYVLAK
-795 NAAGEAAFLKNGL
+795 NSANEAAFLKNGL
-808 AVVPANKAYVATENI
+808 TVIPANKAYIAAETI
-823 PAGSSSNVLNFNFG
+823 PADNNGSNVLNFNFG

>member
-1 MCATPLALVHISNLI
+1 
-16 ENKPF
+16 
-21 SGNNTFYK
+21 
-29 QPNKNNKSMK
+29 MK
-39 KITFLLSL
+39 KFTFLLSL
-47 LLASA
+47 LLASS

-61 RSWVKLSADANLAN
+61 RSWAKLSANADLTN

-84 DGGTYAFYNVNQSK
+84 DGGTYAFYSVGQSK
-98 YITIN
+98 YITID

-117 TSNAESGLAVFKF
+117 ASNAESGLAVFKF
-130 HITKDGEK
+130 HITKEGDK

-178 TTESS
+178 TTEA
-183 NPTVKNDGQ
+183 NPTTKTDGQ
-192 FVIKNESDN
+192 FVIKNESGN

-210 TNQFCGWQGKGD
+210 TNQFCGWEGKGA

-228 VPVEVSTTKAY
+228 VPVEISTTKAY
-239 SVPYVTTDNAGGT
+239 SVPYVTTDNAGNT
-252 VAFMSGRRTLTEGET
+252 VTYLSGRKTLTEGET
-267 FATITPE
+267 FATPIV
-274 ILPYYY
+274 PYYY
-280 SFSSD
+280 SISSD
-285 QTNYVVSEDNCKFT
+285 QTNYVVGTDNCKFT
-299 YKLKKTEDF
+299 YKLSKTGEA

-346 SGVSKYDATCI
+346 DGVSKYDATCI

-368 AFVEDGLA
+368 AFVEDGVA

-388 RVNGANNQANFNGNA
+388 RVNGENNQANFNGDA
-403 SKFYIQKITPKGG
+403 SKFYFQKITPKDG
-416 FTANFSLQYAATSF
+416 FTADFSLQYAATSF
-430 LGDHSTYNGTPL
+430 LGDHSTYNNTPL
-442 LATYND
+442 LATYKN
-448 AAANVDNGSA
+448 AEAYKDNGSA
-458 FIAEKIDLNSNAN
+458 FIAKKIDLNSDAD
-471 FLALAKDAV
+471 FLALAKGIV
-480 TAEITAATANEDSSD
+480 TDELNAATASEDSGD
-495 ELVSQTADAL
+495 ELVAQTAAAL
-505 STGKTAVASA
+505 STAKTAVASA
-515 TSYDAVVAA
+515 TNYDAIVAA
-524 RAAAF
+524 RTAAIS
-529 NYPANVDANA
+529 YPANVDANA
-539 YYQIIAPSVV
+539 YYQIIAQNVV
-549 DNGKNNG
+549 GQENGKA
-556 KGKGYI
+556 YI

-567 VVNKNGVLEAGAK
+567 AVNKNGVLEAGER
-580 DSRIIRRTKVSDA
+580 DSRIIRRATASDA

-607 SYKIKNA
+607 SYRIKNA

-621 QIVQNATAVQM
+621 QIVSNGTGVEM
-632 PISNEGAGNYVITK
+632 PISNDGAGNYVIAK
-646 GKAANKF
+646 GLAANKF
-653 LLKDGSNLLNAYGGD
+653 ILKNGSHMLNAYQG
-668 NNTIIANYND
+668 NTNTIIADYNGNHTGD
-678 ANDNGSNWVIK
+678 TGSNWVIK

-772 NILMPATAKRAGFD
+772 NKLMPATAKRSGFA
-786 ANATYVLAK
+786 ANETYVLAK
-795 NAAGEAAFLKNGL
+795 NSANEAAFLKNGL
-808 AVVPANKAYVATENI
+808 TVVPANKAYVATENI

>member
-1 MCATPLALVHISNLI
+1 
-16 ENKPF
+16 
-21 SGNNTFYK
+21 
-29 QPNKNNKSMK
+29 MK
-39 KITFLLSL
+39 KFTFLLSL
-47 LLASA
+47 LLASS

-61 RSWVKLSADANLAN
+61 RSWVKLSADANLEN

-84 DGGTYAFYNVNQSK
+84 DGGTYAFYSVGQSK
-98 YITIN
+98 YITID

-112 AASLT
+112 AASLAA
-117 TSNAESGLAVFKF
+117 SNAESGLAVFKF
-130 HITKDGEK
+130 HITKKGEN

-154 AADNNNKGGATATST
+154 AADNNNNGGATATST
-169 PASFVIQNH
+169 PASFVIQDH
-178 TTESS
+178 TTEA
-183 NPTVKNDGQ
+183 NPTTKTDGQ
-192 FVIKNESDN
+192 FVIKNESGN

-210 TNQFCGWQGKGD
+210 TNQFCGWEGKGD

-228 VPVEVSTTKAY
+228 VPVQLSETKAY
-239 SVPYVTTDNAGGT
+239 SVPYVTTDNAGNT
-252 VAFMSGRRTLTEGET
+252 VTYLSGRKTLTEGET
-267 FATITPE
+267 FATPIV
-274 ILPYYY
+274 PYYY
-280 SFSSD
+280 SISSD
-285 QTNYVVSEDNCKFT
+285 QTNYVVGTDNCKFT
-299 YKLKKTEDF
+299 YKLSKPGKA

-327 SDGNYLVRQADNII
+327 SEGNYLVRQADNII

-346 SGVSKYDATCI
+346 DGVSKYDATCI

-368 AFVEDGLA
+368 AFVEDGVA

-388 RVNGANNQANFNGNA
+388 RVNGTGNQANFNGEA
-403 SKFYIQKITPKGG
+403 SKFYFQKITPKDG
-416 FTANFSLQYAATSF
+416 FTADFSLQYAATSF
-430 LGDHSTYNGTPL
+430 LGDHSTYQGTPL
-442 LATYND
+442 LATYDN
-448 AAANVDNGSA
+448 AEAYKDNGSA
-458 FIAEKIDLNSNAN
+458 FIAKKIDLNSDAD
-471 FLALAKDAV
+471 FIALAKEVV
-480 TAEITAATANEDSSD
+480 TAEIDAATASEDSSD
-495 ELVSQTADAL
+495 ELVAQTAAAL
-505 STGKTAVASA
+505 STAKTTVASA
-515 TSYDAVVAA
+515 TSYDAIVTA
-524 RAAAF
+524 RTAAF
-529 NYPANVDANA
+529 SYPANVDANA
-539 YYQIIAPSVV
+539 YYQIIAQNVV
-549 DNGKNNG
+549 GQENGKA
-556 KGKGYI
+556 YI

-567 VVNKNGVLEAGAK
+567 AVNKNGVLEAGER
-580 DSRIIRRTKVSDA
+580 DSRIIRRATASDA

-607 SYKIKNA
+607 SYRIKNA

-621 QIVQNATAVQM
+621 QIVSNGTGVEM
-632 PISNEGAGNYVITK
+632 PISNDGAGNYVIAK
-646 GKAANKF
+646 GLAANKF
-653 LLKDGSNLLNAYGGD
+653 ILKNGSHMLNAYQG
-668 NNTIIANYND
+668 NTNTIIADYNGNHTGD
-678 ANDNGSNWVIK
+678 TGSNWVIK

-808 AVVPANKAYVATENI
+808 TVVPANKAYVATENI

>member
-1 MCATPLALVHISNLI
+1 
-16 ENKPF
+16 
-21 SGNNTFYK
+21 
-29 QPNKNNKSMK
+29 MK
-39 KITFLLSL
+39 KFTFLLSL
-47 LLASA
+47 LLASS

-75 AVTDLSKLT
+75 AVTDLSTLT
-84 DGGTYAFYNVNQSK
+84 DGGTYAFYNVNNSK
-98 YITIN
+98 YITID

-117 TSNAESGLAVFKF
+117 ASNAESGLAVFKF
-130 HITKDGEK
+130 HITKDGEN

-154 AADNNNKGGATATST
+154 AADNNGAGGATATGT
-169 PASFVIQNH
+169 AASFVILNH
-178 TTESS
+178 TINEQK
-183 NPTVKNDGQ
+183 PTTKTDGQ
-192 FVIKNESDN
+192 FVIANED
-201 LSFDMGGDD
+201 LSKAFDMGGDD
-210 TNQFCGWQGKGD
+210 TNQFCGWDGKGS

-228 VPVEVSTTKAY
+228 VPVTVSETKAY
-239 SVPYVTTDNAGGT
+239 SVPYVTTNDEGNT
-252 VAFMSGRRTLTEGET
+252 VASLSGRRTLTEGET
-267 FATITPE
+267 FATLTSGIM
-274 ILPYYY
+274 PYYY
-280 SFSSD
+280 SLTAE
-285 QTNYVVSEDNCKFT
+285 QTNYVVSADNCKFT
-299 YKLKKTEDF
+299 YKLNKEGEA

-368 AFVEDGLA
+368 AFVEDGVA

-388 RVNGANNQANFNGNA
+388 RVNGEGNQANFNGEA
-403 SKFYIQKITPKGG
+403 SKFYFQKITPKDG
-416 FTANFSLQYAATSF
+416 FTADFSLQYAATSF
-430 LGDHSTYNGTPL
+430 LGDHSTYQGTPL
-442 LATYND
+442 LATYNN
-448 AAANVDNGSA
+448 AEAYKDNGSA
-458 FIAEKIDLNSNAN
+458 FIAKKIDLNSDAD

-480 TAEITAATANEDSSD
+480 TAEIDAATANGDSGD
-495 ELVSQTADAL
+495 ELVAQTAAAL
-505 STGKTAVASA
+505 STAKTTVASA
-515 TSYDAVVAA
+515 TNYDAIVAA
-524 RAAAF
+524 HTAAIS
-529 NYPANVDANA
+529 YPGNVDANA
-539 YYQIIAPSVV
+539 YYQIIAQNVPT
-549 DNGKNNG
+549 GKA
-556 KGKGYI
+556 YI

-567 VVNKNGVLEAGAK
+567 VVNKNGALEAGAAG
-580 DSRIIRRTKVSDA
+580 SRIIRRTQASDA
-593 LVPQMWQLVANADG
+593 LIPQMWQLVANADG

-621 QIVQNATAVQM
+621 QVVSNGTGVEM
-632 PISNEGAGNYVITK
+632 PINNNGAGDYVITK
-646 GKAANKF
+646 GRAANNF
-653 LLKDGSNLLNAYGGD
+653 ILKNGSHMLNAFQGD
-668 NNTIIANYND
+668 HNTIIADYNGNNSGD
-678 ANDNGSNWVIK
+678 TGSNWVIK

-749 LYNEAGATTANLTVE
+749 LYNEAGATTANLEIVTTE
-764 ATDKTVEG
+764 KTVEG
-772 NILMPATAKRAGFD
+772 NKLMPATAKRSGFA
-786 ANATYVLAK
+786 ANETYVLAK
-795 NAAGEAAFLKNGL
+795 NSANEAAFLKNGL
-808 AVVPANKAYVATENI
+808 TVIPANKAYIAAETI
-823 PAGSSSNVLNFNFG
+823 PADNNGSNVLNFNFG